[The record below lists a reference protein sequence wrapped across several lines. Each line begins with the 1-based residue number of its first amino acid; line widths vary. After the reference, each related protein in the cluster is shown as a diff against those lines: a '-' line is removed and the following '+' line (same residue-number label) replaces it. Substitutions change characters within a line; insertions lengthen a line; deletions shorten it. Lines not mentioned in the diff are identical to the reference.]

1 MHGILQIGII
11 TFFCHSLYVVFLRH
25 SSMKAR
31 KSMKKRFVSLLV
43 ALSITLT
50 FLPIG
55 AVAAPTN
62 EIIQGNLKYTVNN
75 YTVND
80 GGESVTVSGISE
92 STSEKPTHLTIES
105 SISSN
110 GKNYTVTEIGN
121 WAFEEWN
128 TLTEVTLPHTVEI
141 IGFQAFFNCSNLT
154 NVTIPE
160 GVRKIGQI
168 AFNGCSQLTSI
179 TIPGTIEVMTMAFSG
194 NTALSHVT
202 LTNGISEISSSAFE
216 GCTGLTEVEI
226 PASVNEIRQ
235 DAFNGCTNLSDV
247 KYNGHKTDWDKV
259 TVKTGNDT
267 LTSKVQYLCDINFDL
282 DGGTVNGS
290 DTMATQTVYSNEK
303 LGTAK
308 CYQNDQTF
316 KIPIAP
322 QKEGYTFLGWYQQ
335 DATAPTDP
343 AEYVASDNVTF
354 TAKWSQIYDVAFDA
368 NANGD
373 TVTRMPSTQKVPE
386 TTTASL
392 PTITPQ
398 RTGYDFDGWYTQAEG
413 GTKYT
418 FTEAVSSNITLYA
431 HWNAHSHTVTLENDE
446 NKETNS
452 YDYGSSVSVP
462 TPTKKTGYNFNHWEV
477 TVPDGETAPSLNGPD
492 ENGNYS
498 FSMPDYDIILTA
510 KWTQKDVI
518 DPDVD
523 LKFDAATGEVTSNN
537 PQVNADDIIN
547 RKFYD
552 DKGNEVP
559 GEKLNDRGLPMEP
572 GDYIVKVDVK
582 ETEKTAPANQ
592 ITGNQIKWSYNVPQE
607 EEKVTYTLSLLGG
620 IAKVNGKDT
629 TINDN
634 GDITIEKGAT
644 VEVTFDKS
652 ILSDAQ
658 TFDQWTIKPA
668 SVLNA
673 VDPKAETI
681 TFTMPGENVIIEAM
695 TKDASIEEEPN
706 ILGTTLIIGTAA
718 AGTAVL
724 AYQTYQLGT
733 EFYLICT
740 LPTGTAIPTNRGEL
754 AELVWNNAGKPE
766 PAAVLNANATETD
779 KAITWAVENDLLKAA
794 KNNGETYEATDPV
807 SRTEVI
813 KAWNQVQ
820 AFKK

>member
-25 SSMKAR
+25 QSMKAG

-55 AVAAPTN
+55 AVAATP
-62 EIIQGNLKYTVNN
+62 IRIGNLKYTVNA
-75 YTVND
+75 D
-80 GGESVTVSGISE
+80 GESVTVSG
-92 STSEKPTHLTIES
+92 TSGNPTQLNIES

-110 GKNYTVTEIGN
+110 GRNYTVTEIAT
-121 WAFEEWN
+121 WAFNKCN
-128 TLTEVTLPHTVEI
+128 TLTEVTLPNTVDEI
-141 IGFQAFFNCSNLT
+141 GYQAFFNCSNLT

-160 GVRKIGQI
+160 GVTKIGQA
-168 AFNGCSQLTSI
+168 AFYGCSQLTSI
-179 TIPGTIEVMTMAFSG
+179 TIPSTITDMDTAFSG
-194 NTALSHVT
+194 NTALSQVT
-202 LTNGISEISSSAFE
+202 LTNGIPKISSHAFE
-216 GCTGLTEVEI
+216 RCTELREIKVPISVDEICPFAFNGCTGLT
-226 PASVNEIRQ
+226 SVTLEKGINIINSN
-235 DAFNGCTNLSDV
+235 AFKDCTELNDV
-247 KYNGHKTDWDKV
+247 KYNGYKTDWEKV
-259 TVKTGNDT
+259 RVNNAGNDT

-282 DGGTVNGS
+282 DGGTINGS

-308 CYQNDQTF
+308 CYPNDQPFVVPTD
-316 KIPIAP
+316 PVR
-322 QKEGYTFLGWYQQ
+322 EGYTFLGWY
-335 DATAPTDP
+335 
-343 AEYVASDNVTF
+343 
-354 TAKWSQIYDVAFDA
+354 
-368 NANGD
+368 
-373 TVTRMPSTQKVPE
+373 
-386 TTTASL
+386 
-392 PTITPQ
+392 
-398 RTGYDFDGWYTQAEG
+398 TQAEG
-413 GTKYT
+413 GIKYT

-523 LKFDAATGEVTSNN
+523 LKFDAVTGEVTSNN
-537 PQVNADDIIN
+537 AKVNADDIIN
-547 RKFYD
+547 KKFYD

-559 GEKLNDRGLPMEP
+559 GEKLNDRGLPTEP

-582 ETEKTAPANQ
+582 ETENTAPANQ
-592 ITGNQIKWSYNVPQE
+592 VTGNQIKWSYSVPQK

-733 EFYLICT
+733 EFYLICA

-779 KAITWAVENDLLKAA
+779 KAIAWAVENDLLKAA

>member
-1 MHGILQIGII
+1 
-11 TFFCHSLYVVFLRH
+11 
-25 SSMKAR
+25 
-31 KSMKKRFVSLLV
+31 MKKRFVSLLV

-55 AVAAPTN
+55 AVAAAPIKFTN
-62 EIIQGNLKYTVNN
+62 GNLKYTVNA
-75 YTVND
+75 D
-80 GGESVTVSGISE
+80 GESVTVSG
-92 STSEKPTHLTIES
+92 TLRNPTQLNIES
-105 SISSN
+105 SILYN
-110 GKNYTVTEIGN
+110 GTNYTVTKIAT
-121 WAFEEWN
+121 WAFYDARN
-128 TLTEVTLPHTVEI
+128 TLTEVTLPNTVDEI
-141 IGFQAFFNCSNLT
+141 EYQAFFNCSNLT
-154 NVTIPE
+154 KVIIPE
-160 GVRKIGQI
+160 GVRKIGQA
-168 AFNGCSQLTSI
+168 AFYGCSQLTSI
-179 TIPGTIEVMTMAFSG
+179 TIPSTITNMDTAFSG

-202 LTNGISEISSSAFE
+202 LTNGISKISSNAFE
-216 GCTGLTEVEI
+216 RCTGLTEVEI
-226 PASVNEIRQ
+226 PASVDQICPF
-235 DAFNGCTNLSDV
+235 AFNGCTNLKRVLLEKNIKTINVNAFKDCTNLSDV
-247 KYNGHKTDWDKV
+247 KYNGYKTDWDKV
-259 TVKTGNDT
+259 TVNTTGNDT

-282 DGGTVNGS
+282 NGGTINGS
-290 DTMATQTVYSNEK
+290 GTMDKQTVYSNEK
-303 LGTAK
+303 LGTA
-308 CYQNDQTF
+308 NV
-316 KIPIAP
+316 
-322 QKEGYTFLGWYQQ
+322 
-335 DATAPTDP
+335 PTTP
-343 AEYVASDNVTF
+343 
-354 TAKWSQIYDVAFDA
+354 
-368 NANGD
+368 
-373 TVTRMPSTQKVPE
+373 
-386 TTTASL
+386 
-392 PTITPQ
+392 PQ

-418 FTEAVSSNITLYA
+418 FTEAVSSNIILYA
-431 HWNAHSHTVTLENDE
+431 HWNAHSHTVTLKNDE

-498 FSMPDYDIILTA
+498 FSMPDYDITLTA

-537 PQVNADDIIN
+537 AKVNADDIIN

-559 GEKLNDRGLPMEP
+559 GEKLNDRGLPTEP

-582 ETEKTAPANQ
+582 ETENTAPANQ
-592 ITGNQIKWSYNVPQE
+592 VTGNQIKWSYNVPQE

-724 AYQTYQLGT
+724 AYQTYQLST
-733 EFYLICT
+733 EFYLICA

-779 KAITWAVENDLLKAA
+779 KAIAWAVENDLLKAA

>member
-1 MHGILQIGII
+1 
-11 TFFCHSLYVVFLRH
+11 
-25 SSMKAR
+25 
-31 KSMKKRFVSLLV
+31 MKKRFVSLLV

-55 AVAAPTN
+55 AVAATK
-62 EIIQGNLKYTVNN
+62 ITKGNLKYTVNA
-75 YTVND
+75 D
-80 GGESVTVSGISE
+80 GESVTVSG
-92 STSEKPTHLTIES
+92 TSGKPKQLTIES
-105 SISSN
+105 SISDGN
-110 GKNYTVTEIGN
+110 GKSYTVTKIGMG
-121 WAFEEWN
+121 AFN
-128 TLTEVTLPHTVEI
+128 STLEEVTLPPTLDEI
-141 IGFQAFFNCSNLT
+141 EDSAFFKCSSLT
-154 NVTIPE
+154 EITIPE
-160 GVRKIGQI
+160 GVTKIGTN
-168 AFNGCSQLTSI
+168 AFYGCSQLTSI
-179 TIPGTIEVMTMAFSG
+179 TIPSTIKNMDTAFPS
-194 NTALSHVT
+194 NPKLSQVT
-202 LTNGISEISSSAFE
+202 LTNGIYRISSSAFKD
-216 GCTGLTEVEI
+216 CTGLTEIKIPTSVYEI
-226 PASVNEIRQ
+226 CS
-235 DAFNGCTNLSDV
+235 DAFNGCTGLTSVTLEKGINIINRNAFKDCTNLNDV
-247 KYNGHKTDWDKV
+247 KYNGHKTDWENV
-259 TVKTGNDT
+259 RVNIAGNDT

-282 DGGTVNGS
+282 NGGTINGS
-290 DTMATQTVYSNEK
+290 NTVNKQTVYSNEK

-308 CYQNDQTF
+308 CYPNGQPFVVPSD
-316 KIPIAP
+316 PVR
-322 QKEGYTFLGWYQQ
+322 EGYTFL
-335 DATAPTDP
+335 
-343 AEYVASDNVTF
+343 
-354 TAKWSQIYDVAFDA
+354 
-368 NANGD
+368 
-373 TVTRMPSTQKVPE
+373 
-386 TTTASL
+386 
-392 PTITPQ
+392 
-398 RTGYDFDGWYTQAEG
+398 GWYTQAEG

-418 FTEAVSSNITLYA
+418 FTEAVSNNIILYA

-498 FSMPDYDIILTA
+498 FSMPDYDITLTA

-523 LKFDAATGEVTSNN
+523 LKFDEVTGEVTSNN
-537 PQVNADDIIN
+537 TQVNADDIIN
-547 RKFYD
+547 KKFYD
-552 DKGNEVP
+552 EKGNEVP
-559 GEKLNDRGLPMEP
+559 SEKLNDRGLPTEP

-582 ETEKTAPANQ
+582 ETENTAPANQ
-592 ITGNQIKWSYNVPQE
+592 VTGHQIKWSYNVPQK

-681 TFTMPGENVIIEAM
+681 TFTMPDENVIIEAM

-733 EFYLICT
+733 EFYLICA

-779 KAITWAVENDLLKAA
+779 KAIAWAVENDLLKAA

>member
-1 MHGILQIGII
+1 MD
-11 TFFCHSLYVVFLRH
+11 T
-25 SSMKAR
+25 
-31 KSMKKRFVSLLV
+31 
-43 ALSITLT
+43 
-50 FLPIG
+50 
-55 AVAAPTN
+55 
-62 EIIQGNLKYTVNN
+62 
-75 YTVND
+75 
-80 GGESVTVSGISE
+80 
-92 STSEKPTHLTIES
+92 
-105 SISSN
+105 
-110 GKNYTVTEIGN
+110 
-121 WAFEEWN
+121 
-128 TLTEVTLPHTVEI
+128 
-141 IGFQAFFNCSNLT
+141 
-154 NVTIPE
+154 
-160 GVRKIGQI
+160 
-168 AFNGCSQLTSI
+168 
-179 TIPGTIEVMTMAFSG
+179 AFSG
-194 NTALSHVT
+194 NTALSQVT
-202 LTNGISEISSSAFE
+202 LTNGIPKISSHAFE
-216 GCTGLTEVEI
+216 RCTELREIKVPISVDEICPFAFNGCTGLT
-226 PASVNEIRQ
+226 SVTLEKGINIINSN
-235 DAFNGCTNLSDV
+235 AFKDCTELNDV
-247 KYNGHKTDWDKV
+247 KYNGYKTDWEKV
-259 TVKTGNDT
+259 RVNNAGNDT

-282 DGGTVNGS
+282 DGGTINGS

-308 CYQNDQTF
+308 CYPNDQPFVVPTD
-316 KIPIAP
+316 PVR
-322 QKEGYTFLGWYQQ
+322 EGYTFLGWY
-335 DATAPTDP
+335 
-343 AEYVASDNVTF
+343 
-354 TAKWSQIYDVAFDA
+354 
-368 NANGD
+368 
-373 TVTRMPSTQKVPE
+373 
-386 TTTASL
+386 
-392 PTITPQ
+392 
-398 RTGYDFDGWYTQAEG
+398 TQAEG
-413 GTKYT
+413 GIKYT

-523 LKFDAATGEVTSNN
+523 LKFDAVTGEVTSNN
-537 PQVNADDIIN
+537 AKVNADDIIN
-547 RKFYD
+547 KKFYD

-559 GEKLNDRGLPMEP
+559 GEKLNDRGLPTEP

-582 ETEKTAPANQ
+582 ETENTAPANQ
-592 ITGNQIKWSYNVPQE
+592 VTGNQIKWSYNVPQK

-733 EFYLICT
+733 EFYLICA

-779 KAITWAVENDLLKAA
+779 KAIAWAVENDLLKAA

>member
-25 SSMKAR
+25 SSMKAG

-55 AVAAPTN
+55 AVAATK
-62 EIIQGNLKYTVNN
+62 ITKGNLKYTVNA
-75 YTVND
+75 D
-80 GGESVTVSGISE
+80 GESVTVSG
-92 STSEKPTHLTIES
+92 TSGKPKQLTIES
-105 SISSN
+105 SISDGN
-110 GKNYTVTEIGN
+110 GKSYTVTKIGMG
-121 WAFEEWN
+121 AFN
-128 TLTEVTLPHTVEI
+128 STLEEVTLPPTLDEI
-141 IGFQAFFNCSNLT
+141 EDSAFFKCSSLT
-154 NVTIPE
+154 EITIPE
-160 GVRKIGQI
+160 GVTKIGTN
-168 AFNGCSQLTSI
+168 AFYGCSQLTSI
-179 TIPGTIEVMTMAFSG
+179 TIPSTIKNMDTAFPS
-194 NTALSHVT
+194 NPKLSQVT
-202 LTNGISEISSSAFE
+202 LTNGIYRISSSAFKD
-216 GCTGLTEVEI
+216 CTGLTEIKI
-226 PASVNEIRQ
+226 PTSVNKICS
-235 DAFNGCTNLSDV
+235 DAFNGCTGLTSVTLEKGINIINRNAFKDCTKLNDV
-247 KYNGHKTDWDKV
+247 KYNGHKTDWENV
-259 TVKTGNDT
+259 RVNIAGNDT
-267 LTSKVQYLCDINFDL
+267 LTSRVQYLCDINFDL
-282 DGGTVNGS
+282 NGGTINGS
-290 DTMATQTVYSNEK
+290 STMATQTVYSNEK

-308 CYQNDQTF
+308 CYPNDQPF
-316 KIPIAP
+316 VVPSDP
-322 QKEGYTFLGWYQQ
+322 VREGYTFL
-335 DATAPTDP
+335 
-343 AEYVASDNVTF
+343 
-354 TAKWSQIYDVAFDA
+354 
-368 NANGD
+368 
-373 TVTRMPSTQKVPE
+373 
-386 TTTASL
+386 
-392 PTITPQ
+392 
-398 RTGYDFDGWYTQAEG
+398 GWYTQAEG

-418 FTEAVSSNITLYA
+418 FTEAVSSNIILYA

-446 NKETNS
+446 NKKTNS

-498 FSMPDYDIILTA
+498 FSMPDYDITLTA

-523 LKFDAATGEVTSNN
+523 LKFDAVTGEVTSNN
-537 PQVNADDIIN
+537 TQVNADDIIN

-559 GEKLNDRGLPMEP
+559 GEKLNDRGLPTEP

-582 ETEKTAPANQ
+582 ETENTAPANQ
-592 ITGNQIKWSYNVPQE
+592 ITGNQIKWSYNVPQK

-620 IAKVNGKDT
+620 IAKVNGKDA

-673 VDPKAETI
+673 VEPKAETI

-733 EFYLICT
+733 EFYLICA

-754 AELVWNNAGKPE
+754 AALVWNNAGKPE

-779 KAITWAVENDLLKAA
+779 KAIAWAVENDLLKAA
-794 KNNGETYEATDPV
+794 KSNGETYEATDPV

>member
-1 MHGILQIGII
+1 
-11 TFFCHSLYVVFLRH
+11 
-25 SSMKAR
+25 
-31 KSMKKRFVSLLV
+31 MKKRFVSLLV

-50 FLPIG
+50 FLPMG
-55 AVAAPTN
+55 AVAAAPIKFTD
-62 EIIQGNLKYTVNN
+62 GNLRYTVNA
-75 YTVND
+75 D
-80 GGESVTVSGISE
+80 GKSVTVSG
-92 STSEKPTHLTIES
+92 TSGSPTQLTIES
-105 SISSN
+105 SISYKD
-110 GKNYTVTEIGN
+110 KNYTVTKIAM
-121 WAFEEWN
+121 WAFN
-128 TLTEVTLPHTVEI
+128 KCNSLTEVTIPNTVIEI
-141 IGFQAFFNCSNLT
+141 DYQAFYYCPNLKK
-154 NVTIPE
+154 VTIHE
-160 GVRKIGQI
+160 GVKTIGQT
-168 AFNGCSQLTSI
+168 AFIGCTQLTSI
-179 TIPGTIEVMTMAFSG
+179 TIPSTITDMDQAFSG

-202 LTNGISEISSSAFE
+202 LTNGISNISNMAFK
-216 GCTGLTEVEI
+216 GCTGLTEIKVPISVEQI
-226 PASVNEIRQ
+226 CPG
-235 DAFNGCTNLSDV
+235 AFNGCTSLKSVLLEKNIKTININAFNDCTNLSDV
-247 KYNGHKTDWDKV
+247 KYNGYKTDWDKV
-259 TVKTGNDT
+259 TVNTTGNDT
-267 LTSKVQYLCDINFDL
+267 LTNKVQYLCDITFDL
-282 DGGTVNGS
+282 NGGTINGS

-303 LGTAK
+303 LGTAS
-308 CYQNDQTF
+308 
-316 KIPIAP
+316 
-322 QKEGYTFLGWYQQ
+322 
-335 DATAPTDP
+335 
-343 AEYVASDNVTF
+343 V
-354 TAKWSQIYDVAFDA
+354 
-368 NANGD
+368 
-373 TVTRMPSTQKVPE
+373 
-386 TTTASL
+386 

-418 FTEAVSSNITLYA
+418 FTEAVSSNIILYA
-431 HWNAHSHTVTLENDE
+431 HWNAHSHTVTLKNDE

-477 TVPDGETAPSLNGPD
+477 TVPDGEIAPSLNGPD

-498 FSMPDYDIILTA
+498 FSMPDYDITLTA

-523 LKFDAATGEVTSNN
+523 LKFDAVTGEVTSNN
-537 PQVNADDIIN
+537 TQVNADDIIN

-559 GEKLNDRGLPMEP
+559 GEKLNNRGLPTEP

-582 ETEKTAPANQ
+582 ETENTAPANQ
-592 ITGNQIKWSYNVPQE
+592 VTGNQIKWSYNVPQK

-620 IAKVNGKDT
+620 IAKVNGKDA

-673 VDPKAETI
+673 VEPKAETI

-733 EFYLICT
+733 EFYLICA
-740 LPTGTAIPTNRGEL
+740 LPTGTAIPTTRGEL

-779 KAITWAVENDLLKAA
+779 KAIAWAVENDLLKAA

>member
-1 MHGILQIGII
+1 
-11 TFFCHSLYVVFLRH
+11 
-25 SSMKAR
+25 
-31 KSMKKRFVSLLV
+31 MKKRFVSLLV

-55 AVAAPTN
+55 AVAATK
-62 EIIQGNLKYTVNN
+62 ITKGNLKYTVNA
-75 YTVND
+75 D
-80 GGESVTVSGISE
+80 GESVTVSG
-92 STSEKPTHLTIES
+92 TSGKPKQLTIES
-105 SISSN
+105 SISDGN
-110 GKNYTVTEIGN
+110 GKSYTVTKIGMG
-121 WAFEEWN
+121 AFN
-128 TLTEVTLPHTVEI
+128 STLEEVTLPPTLDEI
-141 IGFQAFFNCSNLT
+141 EDSAFFKCSSLT
-154 NVTIPE
+154 EITIPE
-160 GVRKIGQI
+160 GVTKIGTN
-168 AFNGCSQLTSI
+168 AFYGCSQLTSI
-179 TIPGTIEVMTMAFSG
+179 TIPSTIKNMDTAFPS
-194 NTALSHVT
+194 NPKLSQVT
-202 LTNGISEISSSAFE
+202 LTNGIYRISSSAFKD
-216 GCTGLTEVEI
+216 CTGLTEIKIPTSVYEI
-226 PASVNEIRQ
+226 CS
-235 DAFNGCTNLSDV
+235 DAFNGCTGLTSVTLEKGINIINRNAFKDCTNLNDV
-247 KYNGHKTDWDKV
+247 KYNGHKTDWENV
-259 TVKTGNDT
+259 RVNIAGNDT

-282 DGGTVNGS
+282 NGGTINGS
-290 DTMATQTVYSNEK
+290 NTVNKQTVYSNEK

-308 CYQNDQTF
+308 CYPNGQPFVVPSD
-316 KIPIAP
+316 PVR
-322 QKEGYTFLGWYQQ
+322 EGYTFL
-335 DATAPTDP
+335 
-343 AEYVASDNVTF
+343 
-354 TAKWSQIYDVAFDA
+354 
-368 NANGD
+368 
-373 TVTRMPSTQKVPE
+373 
-386 TTTASL
+386 
-392 PTITPQ
+392 
-398 RTGYDFDGWYTQAEG
+398 GWYTQAEG

-418 FTEAVSSNITLYA
+418 FTEAVSSNIILYA

-498 FSMPDYDIILTA
+498 FSMPDYDITLTA

-537 PQVNADDIIN
+537 AKVNADDIIN

-559 GEKLNDRGLPMEP
+559 GEKLNDRGLPTEP

-582 ETEKTAPANQ
+582 ETENTAPANQ
-592 ITGNQIKWSYNVPQE
+592 VTGNQIKWSYNVPQK

-658 TFDQWTIKPA
+658 TFDQWTIKPV

-733 EFYLICT
+733 EFYLICA

-779 KAITWAVENDLLKAA
+779 KAIAWAVENDLLKAA

-807 SRTEVI
+807 NRTEVI

>member
-25 SSMKAR
+25 QSMKAG

-55 AVAAPTN
+55 AVAAAP
-62 EIIQGNLKYTVNN
+62 IKIGNLKYTVNA
-75 YTVND
+75 D
-80 GGESVTVSGISE
+80 GKSVTVSG
-92 STSEKPTHLTIES
+92 TSGKPKQLTIES
-105 SISSN
+105 SISDGN
-110 GKNYTVTEIGN
+110 GKSYTVTKIAM
-121 WAFEEWN
+121 WAFYGCK
-128 TLTEVTLPHTVEI
+128 TLTEVALPNTVDEI
-141 IGFQAFFNCSNLT
+141 GYQAFCNCSKLT

-160 GVRKIGQI
+160 GVKKIGQG
-168 AFNGCSQLTSI
+168 AFYGCSQLTSI
-179 TIPGTIEVMTMAFSG
+179 TIPSTITDMDQAFSG

-202 LTNGISEISSSAFE
+202 LTNGISNISNMAFK
-216 GCTGLTEVEI
+216 GCTGLTEINVPI
-226 PASVNEIRQ
+226 SVDQICPG
-235 DAFNGCTNLSDV
+235 AFNGCTGLTSVTLEKGINIINSNAFKDCPNLSDV

-259 TVKTGNDT
+259 TVDTTGNDT

-282 DGGTVNGS
+282 DGGTINGS

-308 CYQNDQTF
+308 CYPNDQPFVVPTD
-316 KIPIAP
+316 PVR
-322 QKEGYTFLGWYQQ
+322 EGYTFLGWY
-335 DATAPTDP
+335 
-343 AEYVASDNVTF
+343 
-354 TAKWSQIYDVAFDA
+354 
-368 NANGD
+368 
-373 TVTRMPSTQKVPE
+373 
-386 TTTASL
+386 
-392 PTITPQ
+392 
-398 RTGYDFDGWYTQAEG
+398 TQAEG
-413 GTKYT
+413 GIKYT

-498 FSMPDYDIILTA
+498 FSMPDYDITLTA

-537 PQVNADDIIN
+537 TQVNADDIIN

-559 GEKLNDRGLPMEP
+559 GEKLNDRGLPTEP

-582 ETEKTAPANQ
+582 ETENTAPANQ
-592 ITGNQIKWSYNVPQE
+592 VTGNQIKWSYNVPQK
-607 EEKVTYTLSLLGG
+607 EEKFTYTLSLLGG

-733 EFYLICT
+733 EFYLICA

-779 KAITWAVENDLLKAA
+779 KAIAWAVENDLLKAA

>member
-1 MHGILQIGII
+1 
-11 TFFCHSLYVVFLRH
+11 
-25 SSMKAR
+25 
-31 KSMKKRFVSLLV
+31 MKKRFVSLLV

-50 FLPIG
+50 FLPMG
-55 AVAAPTN
+55 AVAAAPIKFTD
-62 EIIQGNLKYTVNN
+62 GNLKYAVNA
-75 YTVND
+75 D
-80 GGESVTVSGISE
+80 GESVTVSG
-92 STSEKPTHLTIES
+92 TSGSPTQLTIES
-105 SISSN
+105 SISDGN
-110 GKNYTVTEIGN
+110 GKSYTVTKIGMG
-121 WAFEEWN
+121 AFNNVRN
-128 TLTEVTLPHTVEI
+128 TLTEVTLPPTLDEI
-141 IGFQAFFNCSNLT
+141 EDSAFFKCSSLT
-154 NVTIPE
+154 EITIPE
-160 GVRKIGQI
+160 GVTKIGTN
-168 AFNGCSQLTSI
+168 AFYGCSQLTSI
-179 TIPGTIEVMTMAFSG
+179 TIPSTIKNMDAAFPS
-194 NTALSHVT
+194 NPKLSQVT
-202 LTNGISEISSSAFE
+202 LTNGIYRISSSAFKD
-216 GCTGLTEVEI
+216 CTGLTEIKVPTSVYEI
-226 PASVNEIRQ
+226 CS
-235 DAFNGCTNLSDV
+235 DAFNGCTGLTSVTLEKGINIINRNAFKDCTELNDV
-247 KYNGHKTDWDKV
+247 KYNGYKTDWEKV
-259 TVKTGNDT
+259 RVNNAGNDT
-267 LTSKVQYLCDINFDL
+267 LTSKVRYLCDINFDL
-282 DGGTVNGS
+282 NGGTINGS
-290 DTMATQTVYSNEK
+290 GTIDKQTVYSNEK
-303 LGTAK
+303 LGTAS
-308 CYQNDQTF
+308 
-316 KIPIAP
+316 
-322 QKEGYTFLGWYQQ
+322 
-335 DATAPTDP
+335 
-343 AEYVASDNVTF
+343 V
-354 TAKWSQIYDVAFDA
+354 
-368 NANGD
+368 
-373 TVTRMPSTQKVPE
+373 
-386 TTTASL
+386 

-498 FSMPDYDIILTA
+498 FSMPDYDITLTA

-523 LKFDAATGEVTSNN
+523 LKFDAVTGEVTSNN
-537 PQVNADDIIN
+537 TQVNADDIIN

-559 GEKLNDRGLPMEP
+559 GEKLNDRGLPTEP

-582 ETEKTAPANQ
+582 ETENTAPANQ
-592 ITGNQIKWSYNVPQE
+592 VTGNQIKWSYNVPQK

-620 IAKVNGKDT
+620 IAKVNGKDA

-652 ILSDAQ
+652 ILSDVQ

-673 VDPKAETI
+673 VEPKAETI

-733 EFYLICT
+733 EFYLICA
-740 LPTGTAIPTNRGEL
+740 LPTGTAIPTTRGEL

-779 KAITWAVENDLLKAA
+779 KAIAWAVENDLLKAA

>member
-25 SSMKAR
+25 QSMKAG

-55 AVAAPTN
+55 AVAAAP
-62 EIIQGNLKYTVNN
+62 IKIGNLKYTVNA
-75 YTVND
+75 D
-80 GGESVTVSGISE
+80 GKSVTVSG
-92 STSEKPTHLTIES
+92 TSRNPKQLTIES
-105 SISSN
+105 SISDGN
-110 GKNYTVTEIGN
+110 GNSYTVTKIGMG
-121 WAFEEWN
+121 AFN
-128 TLTEVTLPHTVEI
+128 STLEEVTLPPTLDEI
-141 IGFQAFFNCSNLT
+141 EDSAFFKCSSLT
-154 NVTIPE
+154 EITIPE
-160 GVRKIGQI
+160 GVTKIGTN
-168 AFNGCSQLTSI
+168 AFYGCSQLTSI
-179 TIPGTIEVMTMAFSG
+179 TIPSTIKNMDTAFPS
-194 NTALSHVT
+194 NPKLSQVT
-202 LTNGISEISSSAFE
+202 LTNGIYRISSSAFKD
-216 GCTGLTEVEI
+216 CTGLTEIKIPTSVYEI
-226 PASVNEIRQ
+226 CS
-235 DAFNGCTNLSDV
+235 DAFNGCTGLTSVTLEKGINIINRNAFKDCTELNDV
-247 KYNGHKTDWDKV
+247 KYNGYKTDWEKIRV
-259 TVKTGNDT
+259 NNAGNDT
-267 LTSKVQYLCDINFDL
+267 LTSRVQYLCDINFDL
-282 DGGTVNGS
+282 NGGTINGS
-290 DTMATQTVYSNEK
+290 STMATQTVYSNEK

-308 CYQNDQTF
+308 CYPNDQPFVVPTD
-316 KIPIAP
+316 PVR
-322 QKEGYTFLGWYQQ
+322 EGYTFL
-335 DATAPTDP
+335 
-343 AEYVASDNVTF
+343 
-354 TAKWSQIYDVAFDA
+354 
-368 NANGD
+368 
-373 TVTRMPSTQKVPE
+373 
-386 TTTASL
+386 
-392 PTITPQ
+392 
-398 RTGYDFDGWYTQAEG
+398 GWYTQAEG

-446 NKETNS
+446 NKEMNS

-498 FSMPDYDIILTA
+498 FSMPDYDITLTA

-537 PQVNADDIIN
+537 TQVNADDIIN

-559 GEKLNDRGLPMEP
+559 GEKLNDRGLPTEP

-592 ITGNQIKWSYNVPQE
+592 VTGNQIKWSYNVPQK

-733 EFYLICT
+733 EFYLICA

-779 KAITWAVENDLLKAA
+779 KAIAWAVENDLLKAA

>member
-1 MHGILQIGII
+1 
-11 TFFCHSLYVVFLRH
+11 
-25 SSMKAR
+25 
-31 KSMKKRFVSLLV
+31 MKKRFVSLLV

-50 FLPIG
+50 FLPMG
-55 AVAAPTN
+55 AVAATK
-62 EIIQGNLKYTVNN
+62 ITKGNLKYIVNA
-75 YTVND
+75 D
-80 GGESVTVSGISE
+80 GKSVTVSG
-92 STSEKPTHLTIES
+92 TSGKPTQLTIES
-105 SISSN
+105 SISDN
-110 GKNYTVTEIGN
+110 GTNYTVTKIAT
-121 WAFEEWN
+121 WAFNACN
-128 TLTEVTLPHTVEI
+128 TLTEVTLPNTVDEI
-141 IGFQAFFNCSNLT
+141 GYQAFFKCSNLT
-154 NVTIPE
+154 KVIIPE
-160 GVRKIGQI
+160 GVTKIGQA
-168 AFNGCSQLTSI
+168 AFYGCSQLTSI
-179 TIPGTIEVMTMAFSG
+179 TIPSTITNMDTAFSG

-202 LTNGISEISSSAFE
+202 LTNGISKISSNAFE
-216 GCTGLTEVEI
+216 RCTGLTEVEI
-226 PASVNEIRQ
+226 PASVDQICPF
-235 DAFNGCTNLSDV
+235 AFNGCTNLKRVLLEKNIKTINVNAFKDCTNLSDV
-247 KYNGHKTDWDKV
+247 KYNGYKTDWDKV
-259 TVKTGNDT
+259 TVNTTGNDT
-267 LTSKVQYLCDINFDL
+267 LISKVQYLCDINFDL
-282 DGGTVNGS
+282 NGGTINGS
-290 DTMATQTVYSNEK
+290 GTMDKQTVYSNEK
-303 LGTAK
+303 LGTA
-308 CYQNDQTF
+308 NV
-316 KIPIAP
+316 
-322 QKEGYTFLGWYQQ
+322 
-335 DATAPTDP
+335 PTTP
-343 AEYVASDNVTF
+343 
-354 TAKWSQIYDVAFDA
+354 
-368 NANGD
+368 
-373 TVTRMPSTQKVPE
+373 
-386 TTTASL
+386 
-392 PTITPQ
+392 PQ

-446 NKETNS
+446 NKKTNS

-477 TVPDGETAPSLNGPD
+477 TVPNGETAPSLNGPD

-498 FSMPDYDIILTA
+498 FSMPDYDITLTA

-523 LKFDAATGEVTSNN
+523 LKFDAVTGEVTSNN
-537 PQVNADDIIN
+537 TQVNAEDIIN

-559 GEKLNDRGLPMEP
+559 GEKLNDRGLPTKP

-582 ETEKTAPANQ
+582 ETENTAPANQ
-592 ITGNQIKWSYNVPQE
+592 ITGNQIKWSYNVPQK

-620 IAKVNGKDT
+620 IAKVNGKDA

-673 VDPKAETI
+673 VEPKAETI

-733 EFYLICT
+733 EFYLICA

-779 KAITWAVENDLLKAA
+779 KAIAWAVENDLLKAA
-794 KNNGETYEATDPV
+794 KSNGETYEATDPV

-820 AFKK
+820 AFKKVIRTVTRRTNNTANPIL

>member
-25 SSMKAR
+25 QSMKAG

-55 AVAAPTN
+55 AVAAAPIKFTDR
-62 EIIQGNLKYTVNN
+62 NLKYTVNA
-75 YTVND
+75 D
-80 GGESVTVSGISE
+80 EKSVTVSG
-92 STSEKPTHLTIES
+92 TSGNPTRLNIES
-105 SISSN
+105 SISDGN
-110 GKNYTVTEIGN
+110 GKSYTVTKIAM
-121 WAFEEWN
+121 WAFYGCK
-128 TLTEVTLPHTVEI
+128 TLTEVALPNTVDEI
-141 IGFQAFFNCSNLT
+141 GYQAFCNCSKLT

-160 GVRKIGQI
+160 GVKKIGQG
-168 AFNGCSQLTSI
+168 AFYGCSQLTSI
-179 TIPGTIEVMTMAFSG
+179 TIPSTITDMDQAFSG

-202 LTNGISEISSSAFE
+202 LTNGISNISNMAFK
-216 GCTGLTEVEI
+216 GCTGLTEINVPI
-226 PASVNEIRQ
+226 SVDQICPG
-235 DAFNGCTNLSDV
+235 AFNGCTGLTSVTLEKGINIINSNAFKDCPNLSDV

-259 TVKTGNDT
+259 TVDTTGNDT

-282 DGGTVNGS
+282 DGGTINGS

-308 CYQNDQTF
+308 CYPNDQPFVVPTD
-316 KIPIAP
+316 PVR
-322 QKEGYTFLGWYQQ
+322 EGYTFLGWY
-335 DATAPTDP
+335 
-343 AEYVASDNVTF
+343 
-354 TAKWSQIYDVAFDA
+354 
-368 NANGD
+368 
-373 TVTRMPSTQKVPE
+373 
-386 TTTASL
+386 
-392 PTITPQ
+392 
-398 RTGYDFDGWYTQAEG
+398 TQAEVG
-413 GTKYT
+413 IKYT

-498 FSMPDYDIILTA
+498 FSMPDYDITLTA

-518 DPDVD
+518 APDVD

-537 PQVNADDIIN
+537 TQVNADDIIN

-559 GEKLNDRGLPMEP
+559 GEKLNDRGLPTEP

-582 ETEKTAPANQ
+582 ETENTAPANQ
-592 ITGNQIKWSYNVPQE
+592 VTGNQIKWSYNVPQK
-607 EEKVTYTLSLLGG
+607 EEKFTYTLSLLGG

-733 EFYLICT
+733 EFYLICA

-779 KAITWAVENDLLKAA
+779 KAIAWAVENDLLKAA

>member
-25 SSMKAR
+25 QSMKAG

-55 AVAAPTN
+55 AVAAAP
-62 EIIQGNLKYTVNN
+62 IKIGNLKYTVNA
-75 YTVND
+75 D
-80 GGESVTVSGISE
+80 RESVTVSG
-92 STSEKPTHLTIES
+92 TSGNPRHLTIES
-105 SISSN
+105 SISDN
-110 GKNYTVTEIGN
+110 GTNYTVTKIGMG
-121 WAFEEWN
+121 AFN
-128 TLTEVTLPHTVEI
+128 STLEEVTLPPTLDEI
-141 IGFQAFFNCSNLT
+141 EDSAFFKCSSLT
-154 NVTIPE
+154 EITIPE
-160 GVRKIGQI
+160 GVTKIGTN
-168 AFNGCSQLTSI
+168 AFYGCSQLTSI
-179 TIPGTIEVMTMAFSG
+179 TIPSTIKNMDTAFPS
-194 NTALSHVT
+194 NPKLSQVT
-202 LTNGISEISSSAFE
+202 LTNGIYRISSSAFKD
-216 GCTGLTEVEI
+216 CTGLTEIKIPTSVYEI
-226 PASVNEIRQ
+226 CS
-235 DAFNGCTNLSDV
+235 DAFNGCTGLTSVTLEKGINIINRNAFKDCTNLNDV
-247 KYNGHKTDWDKV
+247 KYNGHKTDWENV
-259 TVKTGNDT
+259 RVNIAGNDT

-282 DGGTVNGS
+282 NGGTVNGS
-290 DTMATQTVYSNEK
+290 NTVNKQTVYSNEE

-308 CYQNDQTF
+308 CYPNDQPFVVPTD
-316 KIPIAP
+316 PVR
-322 QKEGYTFLGWYQQ
+322 EGYTFLGWY
-335 DATAPTDP
+335 
-343 AEYVASDNVTF
+343 
-354 TAKWSQIYDVAFDA
+354 
-368 NANGD
+368 
-373 TVTRMPSTQKVPE
+373 
-386 TTTASL
+386 
-392 PTITPQ
+392 
-398 RTGYDFDGWYTQAEG
+398 TQAEG
-413 GTKYT
+413 GIKYT

-446 NKETNS
+446 NKKTNS

-498 FSMPDYDIILTA
+498 FSMPDYDITLTA

-523 LKFDAATGEVTSNN
+523 LKFDAVTGEVTSNST
-537 PQVNADDIIN
+537 QVNADDIIN

-559 GEKLNDRGLPMEP
+559 GEKLNDRGLPTEP

-582 ETEKTAPANQ
+582 ETENTAPANQ
-592 ITGNQIKWSYNVPQE
+592 VTGNQIKWSYNVPQK

-733 EFYLICT
+733 EFYLICA

-779 KAITWAVENDLLKAA
+779 KAIAWAVENDLLKAA
-794 KNNGETYEATDPV
+794 KNNGETYKATDPV

>member
-1 MHGILQIGII
+1 
-11 TFFCHSLYVVFLRH
+11 
-25 SSMKAR
+25 MKAR

-50 FLPIG
+50 FLPMG

-80 GGESVTVSGISE
+80 DGESVTVSGTSE
-92 STSEKPTHLTIES
+92 STSEKPTQLNIES

-121 WAFEEWN
+121 WAFKEWN
-128 TLTEVTLPHTVEI
+128 TLTEVTLPNTVEI

-154 NVTIPE
+154 KVIIPE
-160 GVRKIGQI
+160 GVRKIGQN

-179 TIPGTIEVMTMAFSG
+179 TIPSTIENMNTAFSG

-202 LTNGISEISSSAFE
+202 LTNGISEISYSAFE

-226 PASVNEIRQ
+226 PSSVNKIRQ

-259 TVKTGNDT
+259 TVETGNDT
-267 LTSKVQYLCDINFDL
+267 LTSKVRYLCDINFDL
-282 DGGTVNGS
+282 NGGTINGS
-290 DTMATQTVYSNEK
+290 GTIDKQTVYSNEK
-303 LGTAK
+303 LGTAS
-308 CYQNDQTF
+308 
-316 KIPIAP
+316 
-322 QKEGYTFLGWYQQ
+322 
-335 DATAPTDP
+335 
-343 AEYVASDNVTF
+343 V
-354 TAKWSQIYDVAFDA
+354 
-368 NANGD
+368 
-373 TVTRMPSTQKVPE
+373 
-386 TTTASL
+386 

-418 FTEAVSSNITLYA
+418 FTEAVSSNIILYA

-446 NKETNS
+446 NKKTNS
-452 YDYGSSVSVP
+452 YDYDSSVSVP

-498 FSMPDYDIILTA
+498 FSMPDYDITLTA

-523 LKFDAATGEVTSNN
+523 LKFDAVTGEVTSNN
-537 PQVNADDIIN
+537 TQVNADDIIN

-559 GEKLNDRGLPMEP
+559 GEKLNDRGLPTEP

-582 ETEKTAPANQ
+582 ETENTAPANQ
-592 ITGNQIKWSYNVPQE
+592 ITGNQIKWSYNVPQK

-620 IAKVNGKDT
+620 IAKVNGKGA

-668 SVLNA
+668 SVLSA
-673 VDPKAETI
+673 VEPKAETI

-733 EFYLICT
+733 EFYLICA

-779 KAITWAVENDLLKAA
+779 KAIAWAVENDLLKAA
-794 KNNGETYEATDPV
+794 KSNGETYEATDPV

>member
-25 SSMKAR
+25 QSMKAG

-55 AVAAPTN
+55 AVAAAPIKFTDR
-62 EIIQGNLKYTVNN
+62 NLKYTVNA
-75 YTVND
+75 D
-80 GGESVTVSGISE
+80 GESVTVSG
-92 STSEKPTHLTIES
+92 TSGKPKQLTIES
-105 SISSN
+105 SISDGN
-110 GKNYTVTEIGN
+110 GKSYTVTKIGMG
-121 WAFEEWN
+121 AFN
-128 TLTEVTLPHTVEI
+128 STLEEVTLPPTLDEI
-141 IGFQAFFNCSNLT
+141 EDSAFFKCSSLT
-154 NVTIPE
+154 EITIPE
-160 GVRKIGQI
+160 GVTKIGTN
-168 AFNGCSQLTSI
+168 AFYGCSQLTSI
-179 TIPGTIEVMTMAFSG
+179 TIPSTIKNMDTAFPS
-194 NTALSHVT
+194 NPKLSQVT
-202 LTNGISEISSSAFE
+202 LTNGIYRISSSAFKD
-216 GCTGLTEVEI
+216 CTGLTEIKIPTSVYEI
-226 PASVNEIRQ
+226 CS
-235 DAFNGCTNLSDV
+235 DAFNGCTGLTSVTLEKGINIINRNAFKDCTNLNDV
-247 KYNGHKTDWDKV
+247 KYNGHKTDWENV
-259 TVKTGNDT
+259 RVNIAGNDT

-282 DGGTVNGS
+282 NGGTINGS
-290 DTMATQTVYSNEK
+290 NTVNKQTVYSNEK

-308 CYQNDQTF
+308 CYPNGQPFVVPSD
-316 KIPIAP
+316 PVR
-322 QKEGYTFLGWYQQ
+322 EGYTFL
-335 DATAPTDP
+335 
-343 AEYVASDNVTF
+343 
-354 TAKWSQIYDVAFDA
+354 
-368 NANGD
+368 
-373 TVTRMPSTQKVPE
+373 
-386 TTTASL
+386 
-392 PTITPQ
+392 
-398 RTGYDFDGWYTQAEG
+398 GWYTQAEG

-418 FTEAVSSNITLYA
+418 FTEAVSSNIILYA

-559 GEKLNDRGLPMEP
+559 GEKLNDRGLPTEP

-582 ETEKTAPANQ
+582 ETENTAPANQ
-592 ITGNQIKWSYNVPQE
+592 VTGNQIKWSYNVPQK

-629 TINDN
+629 TINGN

-733 EFYLICT
+733 EFYLICA

-779 KAITWAVENDLLKAA
+779 KAIAWAVENDLLKAA

>member
-1 MHGILQIGII
+1 
-11 TFFCHSLYVVFLRH
+11 
-25 SSMKAR
+25 
-31 KSMKKRFVSLLV
+31 MKKRFVSLLV

-55 AVAAPTN
+55 AVAATKITK
-62 EIIQGNLKYTVNN
+62 ENLKYTVNA
-75 YTVND
+75 D
-80 GGESVTVSGISE
+80 GKSVTVSG
-92 STSEKPTHLTIES
+92 TSRNPKQLTIES
-105 SISSN
+105 SISDGN
-110 GKNYTVTEIGN
+110 GKSYTVTKIGMG
-121 WAFEEWN
+121 AFN
-128 TLTEVTLPHTVEI
+128 STLEEVTLPPTLDEI
-141 IGFQAFFNCSNLT
+141 EDSAFFKCSSLT
-154 NVTIPE
+154 EITIPE
-160 GVRKIGQI
+160 GVTKIGTN
-168 AFNGCSQLTSI
+168 AFYGCSQLTSI
-179 TIPGTIEVMTMAFSG
+179 TIPSTIKNMDTAFPS
-194 NTALSHVT
+194 NPKLSQVT
-202 LTNGISEISSSAFE
+202 LTNGIYRISSSAFKD
-216 GCTGLTEVEI
+216 CTGLTEIKIPTSVYEI
-226 PASVNEIRQ
+226 CS
-235 DAFNGCTNLSDV
+235 DAFNGCTGLTSVTLEKGINIINRNAFKDCTKLNDV
-247 KYNGHKTDWDKV
+247 KYNGHKTDWENV
-259 TVKTGNDT
+259 RVNIAGNDT
-267 LTSKVQYLCDINFDL
+267 LTSRVQYLCDINFDL
-282 DGGTVNGS
+282 NGGTINGS
-290 DTMATQTVYSNEK
+290 STMATQTVYSNEK

-308 CYQNDQTF
+308 CYPNDQPFVVPTD
-316 KIPIAP
+316 PVR
-322 QKEGYTFLGWYQQ
+322 EGYTFL
-335 DATAPTDP
+335 
-343 AEYVASDNVTF
+343 
-354 TAKWSQIYDVAFDA
+354 
-368 NANGD
+368 
-373 TVTRMPSTQKVPE
+373 
-386 TTTASL
+386 
-392 PTITPQ
+392 
-398 RTGYDFDGWYTQAEG
+398 GWYTQAEG

-498 FSMPDYDIILTA
+498 FSMPDYDITLTA

-537 PQVNADDIIN
+537 AKVNADDIIN

-559 GEKLNDRGLPMEP
+559 GEKLNDRGLPTEP

-582 ETEKTAPANQ
+582 ETENTAPANQ
-592 ITGNQIKWSYNVPQE
+592 VTGNQIKWSYNVPQE

-733 EFYLICT
+733 EFYLICA

-779 KAITWAVENDLLKAA
+779 KAIAWAVENDLLKAA

>member
-25 SSMKAR
+25 QSMKAG

-55 AVAAPTN
+55 AVAAAPIKFTDR
-62 EIIQGNLKYTVNN
+62 NLKYTVNA
-75 YTVND
+75 D
-80 GGESVTVSGISE
+80 GESVTVSG
-92 STSEKPTHLTIES
+92 TSGKPKQLTIES
-105 SISSN
+105 SISDGN
-110 GKNYTVTEIGN
+110 GKSYTVTKIGMG
-121 WAFEEWN
+121 AFN
-128 TLTEVTLPHTVEI
+128 STLEEVTLPPTLDEI
-141 IGFQAFFNCSNLT
+141 EDSAFFKCSSLT
-154 NVTIPE
+154 EITIPE
-160 GVRKIGQI
+160 GVTKIGTN
-168 AFNGCSQLTSI
+168 AFYGCSQLTSI
-179 TIPGTIEVMTMAFSG
+179 TIPSTIKNMDTAFPS
-194 NTALSHVT
+194 NPKLSQVT
-202 LTNGISEISSSAFE
+202 LTNGIYRISSSAFKD
-216 GCTGLTEVEI
+216 CTGLTEIKIPTSVYEI
-226 PASVNEIRQ
+226 CS
-235 DAFNGCTNLSDV
+235 DAFNGCTGLTSVTLEKGINIINRNAFKDCTNLNDV
-247 KYNGHKTDWDKV
+247 KYNGHKTDWENV
-259 TVKTGNDT
+259 RVNIAGNDT

-282 DGGTVNGS
+282 NGGTINGS
-290 DTMATQTVYSNEK
+290 NTVNKQTVYSNEK

-308 CYQNDQTF
+308 CYPNGQPFVVPSD
-316 KIPIAP
+316 PVR
-322 QKEGYTFLGWYQQ
+322 EGYTFL
-335 DATAPTDP
+335 
-343 AEYVASDNVTF
+343 
-354 TAKWSQIYDVAFDA
+354 
-368 NANGD
+368 
-373 TVTRMPSTQKVPE
+373 
-386 TTTASL
+386 
-392 PTITPQ
+392 
-398 RTGYDFDGWYTQAEG
+398 GWYTQAEG

-418 FTEAVSSNITLYA
+418 FTEAVSSNIILYA
-431 HWNAHSHTVTLENDE
+431 HWNAHSHTVTLKNDE

-498 FSMPDYDIILTA
+498 FSMPDYDITLTA

-523 LKFDAATGEVTSNN
+523 LKFDAVTGEVTSNN
-537 PQVNADDIIN
+537 TQVNADDIIN

-559 GEKLNDRGLPMEP
+559 GEKLNDRGLPTEP

-582 ETEKTAPANQ
+582 ETENTAPANQ
-592 ITGNQIKWSYNVPQE
+592 ITGNQIKWSYNVPQK

-620 IAKVNGKDT
+620 IAKVNGKDA

-668 SVLNA
+668 SVLSA
-673 VDPKAETI
+673 VEPKAETI

-733 EFYLICT
+733 EFYLICA

-779 KAITWAVENDLLKAA
+779 KAIAWAVENDLLKAA

>member
-1 MHGILQIGII
+1 
-11 TFFCHSLYVVFLRH
+11 
-25 SSMKAR
+25 
-31 KSMKKRFVSLLV
+31 MKKRFVSLLV

-55 AVAAPTN
+55 AVAAAPIKFTN
-62 EIIQGNLKYTVNN
+62 GNLKYTVNA
-75 YTVND
+75 D
-80 GGESVTVSGISE
+80 GESVTVSG
-92 STSEKPTHLTIES
+92 TLRNPTQLNIES
-105 SISSN
+105 SILYN
-110 GKNYTVTEIGN
+110 GTNYTVTKIAT
-121 WAFEEWN
+121 WAFYDARN
-128 TLTEVTLPHTVEI
+128 TLTEVTLPNTVDEI
-141 IGFQAFFNCSNLT
+141 EYQAFFNCSNLT
-154 NVTIPE
+154 KVIIPE
-160 GVRKIGQI
+160 GVRKIGQA
-168 AFNGCSQLTSI
+168 AFYGCSQLTSI
-179 TIPGTIEVMTMAFSG
+179 TIPSTITNMDTAFSG

-202 LTNGISEISSSAFE
+202 LTNGISKISSNAFE
-216 GCTGLTEVEI
+216 RCTGLTEVEI
-226 PASVNEIRQ
+226 PASVDQICPF
-235 DAFNGCTNLSDV
+235 AFNGCTNLKRVLLEKNIKTINVNAFKDCTNLSDV
-247 KYNGHKTDWDKV
+247 KYNGYKTDWDKV
-259 TVKTGNDT
+259 TVNTTGNDT

-282 DGGTVNGS
+282 NGGTINGS
-290 DTMATQTVYSNEK
+290 GTMDKQTVYSNEK
-303 LGTAK
+303 LGTA
-308 CYQNDQTF
+308 NV
-316 KIPIAP
+316 
-322 QKEGYTFLGWYQQ
+322 
-335 DATAPTDP
+335 PTTP
-343 AEYVASDNVTF
+343 
-354 TAKWSQIYDVAFDA
+354 
-368 NANGD
+368 
-373 TVTRMPSTQKVPE
+373 
-386 TTTASL
+386 
-392 PTITPQ
+392 PQ

-431 HWNAHSHTVTLENDE
+431 HWKAHSHTVTLENDE

-498 FSMPDYDIILTA
+498 FSMPDYDITLTA

-523 LKFDAATGEVTSNN
+523 LKFDAVTGEVTSNN
-537 PQVNADDIIN
+537 TQVNADDIIN

-559 GEKLNDRGLPMEP
+559 GEKLNDRGLPTEP

-582 ETEKTAPANQ
+582 ETENTAPANQ
-592 ITGNQIKWSYNVPQE
+592 ITGNQIKWSYNVPQK

-620 IAKVNGKDT
+620 IAKVNGKDA

-673 VDPKAETI
+673 VEPKAETI
-681 TFTMPGENVIIEAM
+681 TFTMPGKNVIIEAM
-695 TKDASIEEEPN
+695 TKDASIEKEPN

-733 EFYLICT
+733 EFYLICA

-779 KAITWAVENDLLKAA
+779 KAIAWAVENDLLKAA

>member
-1 MHGILQIGII
+1 
-11 TFFCHSLYVVFLRH
+11 
-25 SSMKAR
+25 
-31 KSMKKRFVSLLV
+31 MKKRFISLLV

-50 FLPIG
+50 FLPMG
-55 AVAAPTN
+55 AVAATK
-62 EIIQGNLKYTVNN
+62 ITKGNLKYIVNA
-75 YTVND
+75 D
-80 GGESVTVSGISE
+80 GKSVTVSG
-92 STSEKPTHLTIES
+92 TSGKPTQLTIES
-105 SISSN
+105 SISDN
-110 GKNYTVTEIGN
+110 GTNYTVTKIAT
-121 WAFEEWN
+121 WAFNACN
-128 TLTEVTLPHTVEI
+128 TLTEVTLPNTVDEI
-141 IGFQAFFNCSNLT
+141 GYQAFFKCSNLT
-154 NVTIPE
+154 KVIIPE
-160 GVRKIGQI
+160 GVTKIGQA
-168 AFNGCSQLTSI
+168 AFYGCSQLTSI
-179 TIPGTIEVMTMAFSG
+179 TIPSTITNMDTAFSG

-202 LTNGISEISSSAFE
+202 LTNGISKISSNAFE
-216 GCTGLTEVEI
+216 RCTGLTEVEI
-226 PASVNEIRQ
+226 PASVDQICPF
-235 DAFNGCTNLSDV
+235 AFNGCTNLKRVLLEKNIKTININAFNDCTNLSDV
-247 KYNGHKTDWDKV
+247 KYNGYKTDWDKV
-259 TVKTGNDT
+259 TVNTTGNDT

-282 DGGTVNGS
+282 NGGTINGS
-290 DTMATQTVYSNEK
+290 GTMDKQTVYSNEK

-308 CYQNDQTF
+308 CYQNDQPFVVPTD
-316 KIPIAP
+316 PVR
-322 QKEGYTFLGWYQQ
+322 EGYTFLGQYQQ
-335 DATAPTDP
+335 DATAPTVL

-354 TAKWSQIYDVAFDA
+354 TA
-368 NANGD
+368 N
-373 TVTRMPSTQKVPE
+373 
-386 TTTASL
+386 
-392 PTITPQ
+392 
-398 RTGYDFDGWYTQAEG
+398 
-413 GTKYT
+413 
-418 FTEAVSSNITLYA
+418 
-431 HWNAHSHTVTLENDE
+431 
-446 NKETNS
+446 
-452 YDYGSSVSVP
+452 
-462 TPTKKTGYNFNHWEV
+462 
-477 TVPDGETAPSLNGPD
+477 
-492 ENGNYS
+492 
-498 FSMPDYDIILTA
+498 
-510 KWTQKDVI
+510 WTQKDAI

-523 LKFDAATGEVTSNN
+523 LKFDAVTGEVTSNN
-537 PQVNADDIIN
+537 TQVNADDIIN

-559 GEKLNDRGLPMEP
+559 GEKLNDRGLPTEP

-582 ETEKTAPANQ
+582 ETENTAPANQ
-592 ITGNQIKWSYNVPQE
+592 ITGNQIKWSYNVPQK

-620 IAKVNGKDT
+620 IAKVNGKDA

-673 VDPKAETI
+673 VEPKAETI

-733 EFYLICT
+733 EFYLICA
-740 LPTGTAIPTNRGEL
+740 LPTGTAIPTTRGEL
-754 AELVWNNAGKPE
+754 AALVWNNAGKPE

-779 KAITWAVENDLLKAA
+779 KAIAWAVENDLLKAA

>member
-1 MHGILQIGII
+1 
-11 TFFCHSLYVVFLRH
+11 
-25 SSMKAR
+25 MKAR

-50 FLPIG
+50 FLPMG
-55 AVAAPTN
+55 AVAAAPIKFTD
-62 EIIQGNLKYTVNN
+62 GNLI

-80 GGESVTVSGISE
+80 DGESVTVSGKSR
-92 STSEKPTHLTIES
+92 TPTHLNIES
-105 SISSN
+105 SISN
-110 GKNYTVTEIGN
+110 KGKNYTVTEIGDQVF
-121 WAFEEWN
+121 WGCN
-128 TLTEVTLPHTVEI
+128 TLTEVTLPNTVKI
-141 IGFQAFFNCSNLT
+141 IGYQAFCKCSNLT
-154 NVTIPE
+154 KVIIPE
-160 GVRKIGQI
+160 GVKKIGQA
-168 AFNGCSQLTSI
+168 AFYGCSQLTSI
-179 TIPGTIEVMTMAFSG
+179 TIPSTITNMDTAFSG

-202 LTNGISEISSSAFE
+202 LTNGISKISSNAFE
-216 GCTGLTEVEI
+216 RCTGLTEVEI
-226 PASVNEIRQ
+226 PASVDQICPF
-235 DAFNGCTNLSDV
+235 AFNGCTNLKRVLLEKNIKTINVNAFKDCTNLSDV
-247 KYNGHKTDWDKV
+247 KYNGYKTDWDRV
-259 TVKTGNDT
+259 TVNTTGNDT
-267 LTSKVQYLCDINFDL
+267 LTSKVQYLCDITFDL
-282 DGGTVNGS
+282 NGGTINGS
-290 DTMATQTVYSNEK
+290 GTMDKQTVYSNEK
-303 LGTAK
+303 LGTASV
-308 CYQNDQTF
+308 
-316 KIPIAP
+316 
-322 QKEGYTFLGWYQQ
+322 
-335 DATAPTDP
+335 PTTP
-343 AEYVASDNVTF
+343 
-354 TAKWSQIYDVAFDA
+354 
-368 NANGD
+368 
-373 TVTRMPSTQKVPE
+373 
-386 TTTASL
+386 
-392 PTITPQ
+392 PQ
-398 RTGYDFDGWYTQAEG
+398 RTGYTFLGWYTQAEG

-446 NKETNS
+446 NKKTNS

-498 FSMPDYDIILTA
+498 FSMPDYDITLTA

-523 LKFDAATGEVTSNN
+523 LKFDAVTGEVTSNN
-537 PQVNADDIIN
+537 TQVNADDIIN

-559 GEKLNDRGLPMEP
+559 GEKLNDRGLPTEP

-582 ETEKTAPANQ
+582 ETENTAPANQ
-592 ITGNQIKWSYNVPQE
+592 ITGNQIKWSYNVPQK

-620 IAKVNGKDT
+620 IAKVNGKDA

-673 VDPKAETI
+673 VEPKAETI

-733 EFYLICT
+733 EFYLICA

-779 KAITWAVENDLLKAA
+779 KAIAWAVENDLLKAA

-820 AFKK
+820 TFKK

>member
-1 MHGILQIGII
+1 M
-11 TFFCHSLYVVFLRH
+11 
-25 SSMKAR
+25 
-31 KSMKKRFVSLLV
+31 
-43 ALSITLT
+43 
-50 FLPIG
+50 
-55 AVAAPTN
+55 
-62 EIIQGNLKYTVNN
+62 
-75 YTVND
+75 
-80 GGESVTVSGISE
+80 
-92 STSEKPTHLTIES
+92 
-105 SISSN
+105 
-110 GKNYTVTEIGN
+110 
-121 WAFEEWN
+121 
-128 TLTEVTLPHTVEI
+128 
-141 IGFQAFFNCSNLT
+141 
-154 NVTIPE
+154 
-160 GVRKIGQI
+160 
-168 AFNGCSQLTSI
+168 
-179 TIPGTIEVMTMAFSG
+179 
-194 NTALSHVT
+194 
-202 LTNGISEISSSAFE
+202 
-216 GCTGLTEVEI
+216 
-226 PASVNEIRQ
+226 
-235 DAFNGCTNLSDV
+235 
-247 KYNGHKTDWDKV
+247 
-259 TVKTGNDT
+259 
-267 LTSKVQYLCDINFDL
+267 
-282 DGGTVNGS
+282 
-290 DTMATQTVYSNEK
+290 
-303 LGTAK
+303 
-308 CYQNDQTF
+308 
-316 KIPIAP
+316 
-322 QKEGYTFLGWYQQ
+322 
-335 DATAPTDP
+335 
-343 AEYVASDNVTF
+343 
-354 TAKWSQIYDVAFDA
+354 
-368 NANGD
+368 
-373 TVTRMPSTQKVPE
+373 
-386 TTTASL
+386 
-392 PTITPQ
+392 
-398 RTGYDFDGWYTQAEG
+398 
-413 GTKYT
+413 
-418 FTEAVSSNITLYA
+418 YA

-446 NKETNS
+446 NKKTNS

-498 FSMPDYDIILTA
+498 FSMPDYDITLTA

-523 LKFDAATGEVTSNN
+523 LKFDAVTGEVTSNN
-537 PQVNADDIIN
+537 TQVNAEDIIN

-559 GEKLNDRGLPMEP
+559 GEKLNDRGLPTKP

-582 ETEKTAPANQ
+582 ETENTAPANQ
-592 ITGNQIKWSYNVPQE
+592 ITGNQIKWSYNVPQK

-620 IAKVNGKDT
+620 IAKVNGKDA

-673 VDPKAETI
+673 VEPKAETI

-733 EFYLICT
+733 EFYLICA

-779 KAITWAVENDLLKAA
+779 KAIAWAVENDLLKAA
-794 KNNGETYEATDPV
+794 KSNGETYEATDPV

-820 AFKK
+820 AFKKVIRTVTRRTNNTANPIL

>member
-1 MHGILQIGII
+1 
-11 TFFCHSLYVVFLRH
+11 
-25 SSMKAR
+25 
-31 KSMKKRFVSLLV
+31 MKKRFVSLLV

-55 AVAAPTN
+55 AVAAAP
-62 EIIQGNLKYTVNN
+62 IKIGNLKYTVNA
-75 YTVND
+75 D
-80 GGESVTVSGISE
+80 RESVTVSG
-92 STSEKPTHLTIES
+92 TSGNPRHLTIES
-105 SISSN
+105 SISDN
-110 GKNYTVTEIGN
+110 GTNYTVTKIGMG
-121 WAFEEWN
+121 AFN
-128 TLTEVTLPHTVEI
+128 STLEEVTLPPTLDEI
-141 IGFQAFFNCSNLT
+141 EDSAFFKCSSLT
-154 NVTIPE
+154 EITIPE
-160 GVRKIGQI
+160 GVTKIGTN
-168 AFNGCSQLTSI
+168 AFYGCSQLTSI
-179 TIPGTIEVMTMAFSG
+179 TIPSTIKNMDTAFPS
-194 NTALSHVT
+194 NPKLSQVT
-202 LTNGISEISSSAFE
+202 LTNGIYRISSSAFKDCTGLTE
-216 GCTGLTEVEI
+216 IKVPTSVYEICSDAFNGCTGLT
-226 PASVNEIRQ
+226 SVTLEKGINIININ
-235 DAFNGCTNLSDV
+235 AFKDCTNLSDV
-247 KYNGHKTDWDKV
+247 KYNGHKTDWEKV
-259 TVKTGNDT
+259 RVNKAGNDT

-282 DGGTVNGS
+282 NGGTINGS
-290 DTMATQTVYSNEK
+290 NTVNKQTVYSNEK

-308 CYQNDQTF
+308 CYPNGQPFVVPT
-316 KIPIAP
+316 AP
-322 QKEGYTFLGWYQQ
+322 VREGYTFL
-335 DATAPTDP
+335 
-343 AEYVASDNVTF
+343 
-354 TAKWSQIYDVAFDA
+354 
-368 NANGD
+368 
-373 TVTRMPSTQKVPE
+373 
-386 TTTASL
+386 
-392 PTITPQ
+392 
-398 RTGYDFDGWYTQAEG
+398 GWYTQAEG

-498 FSMPDYDIILTA
+498 FSMPDYDITLTA

-537 PQVNADDIIN
+537 AKVNADDIIN

-559 GEKLNDRGLPMEP
+559 GEKLNDRGLPTEP

-582 ETEKTAPANQ
+582 ETENTAPANQ

-733 EFYLICT
+733 EFYLICA

-779 KAITWAVENDLLKAA
+779 KAIAWAVENDLLKAA

>member
-1 MHGILQIGII
+1 MHGIIQIGII

-25 SSMKAR
+25 QSMKAG

-55 AVAAPTN
+55 AVAAAPIKFTD
-62 EIIQGNLKYTVNN
+62 ENLKYKVNA
-75 YTVND
+75 D
-80 GGESVTVSGISE
+80 GESVTVSG
-92 STSEKPTHLTIES
+92 TSRIKPTRLNIES
-105 SISSN
+105 SISDGN
-110 GKNYTVTEIGN
+110 GKSYTVTKIGE
-121 WAFEEWN
+121 WAFN
-128 TLTEVTLPHTVEI
+128 KCNSLTEVTIPNTVIEI
-141 IGFQAFFNCSNLT
+141 DHQAFYYCSNLKK
-154 NVTIPE
+154 VTIHE
-160 GVRKIGQI
+160 GVKTIGPT
-168 AFNGCSQLTSI
+168 AFIGCTQLTSI
-179 TIPGTIEVMTMAFSG
+179 TIPGTVTKMDSAFSG
-194 NTALSHVT
+194 STALSQVT
-202 LTNGISEISSSAFE
+202 LTNGIPKISSNAFE
-216 GCTGLTEVEI
+216 RCTGLTEIKVPI
-226 PASVNEIRQ
+226 SVDQICPF
-235 DAFNGCTNLSDV
+235 AFNGCTNLKSVLLEKNIEIININAFKDCTNLSDV
-247 KYNGHKTDWDKV
+247 KYNGYKTDWEKV
-259 TVKTGNDT
+259 RVNKTGNDT
-267 LTSKVQYLCDINFDL
+267 LTNKIQYLCDISFDL
-282 DGGTVNGS
+282 NGGTINGS
-290 DTMATQTVYSNEK
+290 GTMETQTVYSNEK

-308 CYQNDQTF
+308 CYPNDQPFVVPTD
-316 KIPIAP
+316 PVR
-322 QKEGYTFLGWYQQ
+322 EGYTFL
-335 DATAPTDP
+335 
-343 AEYVASDNVTF
+343 
-354 TAKWSQIYDVAFDA
+354 
-368 NANGD
+368 
-373 TVTRMPSTQKVPE
+373 
-386 TTTASL
+386 
-392 PTITPQ
+392 
-398 RTGYDFDGWYTQAEG
+398 GWYTQAEG

-446 NKETNS
+446 NRETNS

-498 FSMPDYDIILTA
+498 FSMPDYDITLTA

-523 LKFDAATGEVTSNN
+523 LKFDAVTGEVTSNTAN
-537 PQVNADDIIN
+537 INADDIIN
-547 RKFYD
+547 KKFYD
-552 DKGNEVP
+552 EKGNEVP
-559 GEKLNDRGLPMEP
+559 SEKLNDRGLPTEP

-582 ETEKTAPANQ
+582 ETENTAPANQ
-592 ITGNQIKWSYNVPQE
+592 VTGNQIKWSYNVPQK

-634 GDITIEKGAT
+634 GDITIEKDAT

-733 EFYLICT
+733 EFYLICA
-740 LPTGTAIPTNRGEL
+740 LPTGTSIPTNRGEL

-779 KAITWAVENDLLKAA
+779 KAIAWAVENDLLKAA

>member
-1 MHGILQIGII
+1 
-11 TFFCHSLYVVFLRH
+11 
-25 SSMKAR
+25 
-31 KSMKKRFVSLLV
+31 MKKRFVSLLV

-50 FLPIG
+50 FLPMG
-55 AVAAPTN
+55 AVAAAPIKFTD
-62 EIIQGNLKYTVNN
+62 GNLKYKVNA
-75 YTVND
+75 D
-80 GGESVTVSGISE
+80 GQSVTVSG
-92 STSEKPTHLTIES
+92 TSGSPTQLTIES
-105 SISSN
+105 SISYKD
-110 GKNYTVTEIGN
+110 KNYTVTKIAM
-121 WAFEEWN
+121 WAFN
-128 TLTEVTLPHTVEI
+128 KCNSLTEVTIPNTVIEI
-141 IGFQAFFNCSNLT
+141 DYQAFYYCPNLKK
-154 NVTIPE
+154 VTIHE
-160 GVRKIGQI
+160 GVKTIGQT
-168 AFNGCSQLTSI
+168 AFIGCTQLTSI
-179 TIPGTIEVMTMAFSG
+179 TIPSTITDMDQAFSG

-202 LTNGISEISSSAFE
+202 LTNGISNISSMAFK
-216 GCTGLTEVEI
+216 GCTGLTEIKVPE
-226 PASVNEIRQ
+226 SVGQIGPN
-235 DAFNGCTNLSDV
+235 AFNGCTNLKRVLLEKNIKTINVNAFKDCTNLSDV
-247 KYNGHKTDWDKV
+247 KYNGYKTDWDKV
-259 TVKTGNDT
+259 TVNTTGNDT

-282 DGGTVNGS
+282 NGGTINGS

-308 CYQNDQTF
+308 CYPNDQPFVVPTD
-316 KIPIAP
+316 PVR
-322 QKEGYTFLGWYQQ
+322 EGYTFLGWYQQ
-335 DATAPTDP
+335 DATAPTVL

-354 TAKWSQIYDVAFDA
+354 TA
-368 NANGD
+368 N
-373 TVTRMPSTQKVPE
+373 
-386 TTTASL
+386 
-392 PTITPQ
+392 
-398 RTGYDFDGWYTQAEG
+398 
-413 GTKYT
+413 
-418 FTEAVSSNITLYA
+418 
-431 HWNAHSHTVTLENDE
+431 
-446 NKETNS
+446 
-452 YDYGSSVSVP
+452 
-462 TPTKKTGYNFNHWEV
+462 
-477 TVPDGETAPSLNGPD
+477 
-492 ENGNYS
+492 
-498 FSMPDYDIILTA
+498 
-510 KWTQKDVI
+510 WTQKDAI

-523 LKFDAATGEVTSNN
+523 LKFDAVTGEVTSNN
-537 PQVNADDIIN
+537 TQVNADDIIN

-559 GEKLNDRGLPMEP
+559 GEKLNDRGLPTEP

-592 ITGNQIKWSYNVPQE
+592 ITGNQIKWSYNVPQK

-673 VDPKAETI
+673 VEPKAETI

-733 EFYLICT
+733 EFYLICA

-754 AELVWNNAGKPE
+754 AALVWNNAGKPE

-779 KAITWAVENDLLKAA
+779 KAIAWAVENDLLKAA
-794 KNNGETYEATDPV
+794 KSNGETYEATDPV

>member
-1 MHGILQIGII
+1 
-11 TFFCHSLYVVFLRH
+11 
-25 SSMKAR
+25 
-31 KSMKKRFVSLLV
+31 MKKRFVSLLV

-55 AVAAPTN
+55 AVAAAPNKITKG
-62 EIIQGNLKYTVNN
+62 ELKYTVNA
-75 YTVND
+75 D
-80 GGESVTVSGISE
+80 GESVTVSG
-92 STSEKPTHLTIES
+92 TSGKPTQLTIES
-105 SISSN
+105 SISDKD
-110 GKNYTVTEIGN
+110 KNYTVTKIAT
-121 WAFEEWN
+121 WAFNACN
-128 TLTEVTLPHTVEI
+128 TLTEVTLPNTVDEI
-141 IGFQAFFNCSNLT
+141 GYQAFFKCSNLT
-154 NVTIPE
+154 KVIIPE
-160 GVRKIGQI
+160 GVTKIGQA
-168 AFNGCSQLTSI
+168 AFYGCSQLTSI
-179 TIPGTIEVMTMAFSG
+179 TIPGTIKNMDQAFSG

-202 LTNGISEISSSAFE
+202 LTNGISNISNMAFK

-226 PASVNEIRQ
+226 PASVDQICPF
-235 DAFNGCTNLSDV
+235 AFNGCTNLKRVLLEKNIKTINVNAFKDCTNLSDV
-247 KYNGHKTDWDKV
+247 KYNGYKTDWDRV
-259 TVKTGNDT
+259 TVNTTGNDT
-267 LTSKVQYLCDINFDL
+267 LTNKVQYLCDITFDL
-282 DGGTVNGS
+282 NGGTINGS
-290 DTMATQTVYSNEK
+290 NTMDKQTVYSNEK

-308 CYQNDQTF
+308 CYPNDQTF
-316 KIPIAP
+316 VVPSDP
-322 QKEGYTFLGWYQQ
+322 VREGYTFL
-335 DATAPTDP
+335 
-343 AEYVASDNVTF
+343 
-354 TAKWSQIYDVAFDA
+354 
-368 NANGD
+368 
-373 TVTRMPSTQKVPE
+373 
-386 TTTASL
+386 
-392 PTITPQ
+392 
-398 RTGYDFDGWYTQAEG
+398 GWYTQAEG

-418 FTEAVSSNITLYA
+418 FTEAVSNNIILYA

-498 FSMPDYDIILTA
+498 FSMPDYDITLTA

-537 PQVNADDIIN
+537 TQVNADDIIN

-559 GEKLNDRGLPMEP
+559 GEKLNDRGLPTEP

-592 ITGNQIKWSYNVPQE
+592 VTGNQIKWSYNVPQK

-658 TFDQWTIKPA
+658 TFDQWTIKPV

-733 EFYLICT
+733 EFYLICA

-779 KAITWAVENDLLKAA
+779 KAIAWAVENDLLKAA

>member
-1 MHGILQIGII
+1 
-11 TFFCHSLYVVFLRH
+11 
-25 SSMKAR
+25 
-31 KSMKKRFVSLLV
+31 MKKRFVSLLV

-80 GGESVTVSGISE
+80 GGESVTVSGTSE
-92 STSEKPTHLTIES
+92 STSEKPTQLNIES

-121 WAFEEWN
+121 WAFKEWN
-128 TLTEVTLPHTVEI
+128 TLTEVTLPNTVEI

-154 NVTIPE
+154 KVIIPE
-160 GVRKIGQI
+160 GVRKIGQN

-179 TIPGTIEVMTMAFSG
+179 TIPGTIENMNTAFSG
-194 NTALSHVT
+194 NTALTHVT
-202 LTNGISEISSSAFE
+202 LTNGISEISYSAFE

-226 PASVNEIRQ
+226 PSSVNKIRQ

-259 TVKTGNDT
+259 TVETGNDT

-282 DGGTVNGS
+282 NGGTINGS

-308 CYQNDQTF
+308 CYQNGQPFVVPTD
-316 KIPIAP
+316 PVR
-322 QKEGYTFLGWYQQ
+322 EGYTFLGWYQQ
-335 DATAPTDP
+335 DATAPTVL

-354 TAKWSQIYDVAFDA
+354 TA
-368 NANGD
+368 N
-373 TVTRMPSTQKVPE
+373 
-386 TTTASL
+386 
-392 PTITPQ
+392 
-398 RTGYDFDGWYTQAEG
+398 
-413 GTKYT
+413 
-418 FTEAVSSNITLYA
+418 
-431 HWNAHSHTVTLENDE
+431 
-446 NKETNS
+446 
-452 YDYGSSVSVP
+452 
-462 TPTKKTGYNFNHWEV
+462 
-477 TVPDGETAPSLNGPD
+477 
-492 ENGNYS
+492 
-498 FSMPDYDIILTA
+498 
-510 KWTQKDVI
+510 WTQKDVI

-523 LKFDAATGEVTSNN
+523 LKFDAVTGEVTSNN
-537 PQVNADDIIN
+537 TQVNADDIIN

-559 GEKLNDRGLPMEP
+559 GEKLNDRGLPTEP

-592 ITGNQIKWSYNVPQE
+592 ITGNQIKWSYNVPQK

-620 IAKVNGKDT
+620 IAKVNGKDA

-668 SVLNA
+668 SVLSA
-673 VDPKAETI
+673 VEPKAETI

-733 EFYLICT
+733 EFYLICA
-740 LPTGTAIPTNRGEL
+740 LPTGTAIPTTRGEL

-779 KAITWAVENDLLKAA
+779 KAIAWAVENDLLKAA

>member
-1 MHGILQIGII
+1 
-11 TFFCHSLYVVFLRH
+11 
-25 SSMKAR
+25 
-31 KSMKKRFVSLLV
+31 MKKRFVSLLV

-55 AVAAPTN
+55 AVAATK
-62 EIIQGNLKYTVNN
+62 ITKGNLKYIVNA
-75 YTVND
+75 D
-80 GGESVTVSGISE
+80 GKSVTVSG
-92 STSEKPTHLTIES
+92 TSRKPTQLTIGS
-105 SISSN
+105 SISDGN
-110 GKNYTVTEIGN
+110 GKSYTVTKIGMG
-121 WAFEEWN
+121 AFNNVRN
-128 TLTEVTLPHTVEI
+128 TLTEVTLPPTLDEI
-141 IGFQAFFNCSNLT
+141 EDSAFFKCSSLT
-154 NVTIPE
+154 EITIPE
-160 GVRKIGQI
+160 GVTKIGTN
-168 AFNGCSQLTSI
+168 AFYGCSQLTSI
-179 TIPGTIEVMTMAFSG
+179 TIPSTIKNMDAAFPS
-194 NTALSHVT
+194 NPKLSQVT
-202 LTNGISEISSSAFE
+202 LTNGIYRISSSAFKD
-216 GCTGLTEVEI
+216 CTGLTEIKVPTSVYEI
-226 PASVNEIRQ
+226 CS
-235 DAFNGCTNLSDV
+235 DAFNGCTGLTSVTLEKGINIINRNAFKDCTELNDV
-247 KYNGHKTDWDKV
+247 KYNGYKTDWEKV
-259 TVKTGNDT
+259 RVNNAGNDT
-267 LTSKVQYLCDINFDL
+267 LTSKVRYLCDINFDL
-282 DGGTVNGS
+282 NGGTINGS
-290 DTMATQTVYSNEK
+290 GTIDKQTVYSNEK
-303 LGTAK
+303 LGTA
-308 CYQNDQTF
+308 
-316 KIPIAP
+316 
-322 QKEGYTFLGWYQQ
+322 
-335 DATAPTDP
+335 
-343 AEYVASDNVTF
+343 NV
-354 TAKWSQIYDVAFDA
+354 
-368 NANGD
+368 
-373 TVTRMPSTQKVPE
+373 
-386 TTTASL
+386 

-418 FTEAVSSNITLYA
+418 FTEAVSSNIILYA

-498 FSMPDYDIILTA
+498 FSMPDYDITLTA

-523 LKFDAATGEVTSNN
+523 LKFDAVTGEVTSNN
-537 PQVNADDIIN
+537 TQVNADDIIN

-559 GEKLNDRGLPMEP
+559 GEKLNDRGLPTEP

-582 ETEKTAPANQ
+582 ETENTAPANQ
-592 ITGNQIKWSYNVPQE
+592 ITGNQIKWSYNVPQK

-620 IAKVNGKDT
+620 IAKVNGKDA

-668 SVLNA
+668 SVLSA
-673 VDPKAETI
+673 VEPKAETI

-733 EFYLICT
+733 EFYLICA

-779 KAITWAVENDLLKAA
+779 KAIAWAVENDLLKAA

>member
-1 MHGILQIGII
+1 
-11 TFFCHSLYVVFLRH
+11 
-25 SSMKAR
+25 
-31 KSMKKRFVSLLV
+31 MKKRFVSLLV

-50 FLPIG
+50 FLPMG
-55 AVAAPTN
+55 AVAATK
-62 EIIQGNLKYTVNN
+62 ITQGNLIYRVNA
-75 YTVND
+75 D
-80 GGESVTVSGISE
+80 GESVTVSG
-92 STSEKPTHLTIES
+92 TSRKPTQLTILTIGS
-105 SISSN
+105 SISDGN
-110 GKNYTVTEIGN
+110 GKSYTVTKIGMG
-121 WAFEEWN
+121 AFNNARN
-128 TLTEVTLPHTVEI
+128 TLTEVTLPPTLDEI
-141 IGFQAFFNCSNLT
+141 EDSAFFQCSSLT
-154 NVTIPE
+154 EITIPE
-160 GVRKIGQI
+160 GVTKIGTN
-168 AFNGCSQLTSI
+168 AFYGCSQLTSI
-179 TIPGTIEVMTMAFSG
+179 TIPRTIKNMDAAFPS
-194 NTALSHVT
+194 NPKLSQVT
-202 LTNGISEISSSAFE
+202 LTNGIYRISSSAFKD
-216 GCTGLTEVEI
+216 CTGLTEIKVPTSVYEI
-226 PASVNEIRQ
+226 CS
-235 DAFNGCTNLSDV
+235 DAFNGCTGLTSVTLEKGINIINSNAFKDCTELNDV
-247 KYNGHKTDWDKV
+247 KYNGYKTDWEKV
-259 TVKTGNDT
+259 RVNKTGNDT

-282 DGGTVNGS
+282 NGGTINGS

-303 LGTAK
+303 LGTAS
-308 CYQNDQTF
+308 
-316 KIPIAP
+316 
-322 QKEGYTFLGWYQQ
+322 
-335 DATAPTDP
+335 
-343 AEYVASDNVTF
+343 V
-354 TAKWSQIYDVAFDA
+354 
-368 NANGD
+368 
-373 TVTRMPSTQKVPE
+373 
-386 TTTASL
+386 
-392 PTITPQ
+392 PTIPPQ

-418 FTEAVSSNITLYA
+418 FTEAVSSNIILYA

-477 TVPDGETAPSLNGPD
+477 TIPDGETAPSLNGPD

-498 FSMPDYDIILTA
+498 FSMPDYDITLTA

-523 LKFDAATGEVTSNN
+523 LKFDAVTGEVTSNN
-537 PQVNADDIIN
+537 TQVNADDIIN

-559 GEKLNDRGLPMEP
+559 GEKLNDRGLPTEP

-592 ITGNQIKWSYNVPQE
+592 VTGNQIKWSYNVPQK

-620 IAKVNGKDT
+620 IAKVNGKDA

-673 VDPKAETI
+673 VEPKAETI

-733 EFYLICT
+733 EFYLICA
-740 LPTGTAIPTNRGEL
+740 LPTGTAIPTTRSEL

-779 KAITWAVENDLLKAA
+779 KAIAWAVENDLLKAA
-794 KNNGETYEATDPV
+794 KSNGETYEATDPV

>member
-1 MHGILQIGII
+1 
-11 TFFCHSLYVVFLRH
+11 
-25 SSMKAR
+25 
-31 KSMKKRFVSLLV
+31 MKKRFVSLLV

-50 FLPIG
+50 FLPMG
-55 AVAAPTN
+55 AVAATK
-62 EIIQGNLKYTVNN
+62 ITQGNLIYRVNA
-75 YTVND
+75 D
-80 GGESVTVSGISE
+80 GESVTVSG
-92 STSEKPTHLTIES
+92 TSRKPTQLTILTIGS
-105 SISSN
+105 SISDGN
-110 GKNYTVTEIGN
+110 GKSYTVTKIGMG
-121 WAFEEWN
+121 AFNNARN
-128 TLTEVTLPHTVEI
+128 TLTEVTLPPTLDEI
-141 IGFQAFFNCSNLT
+141 EDSAFFKCSSLT
-154 NVTIPE
+154 EITIPE
-160 GVRKIGQI
+160 GVTKIGTN
-168 AFNGCSQLTSI
+168 AFYGCSQLTSI
-179 TIPGTIEVMTMAFSG
+179 TIPSTIKNMDAAFPS
-194 NTALSHVT
+194 NPKLSQVT
-202 LTNGISEISSSAFE
+202 LTNGIYRISSSAFKD
-216 GCTGLTEVEI
+216 CTGLTEIKVPTSVYEI
-226 PASVNEIRQ
+226 CS
-235 DAFNGCTNLSDV
+235 DAFNGCTGLTSVTLEKGINIINRNAFKDCTELNDV
-247 KYNGHKTDWDKV
+247 KYNGYKTDWEKV
-259 TVKTGNDT
+259 RVNNAGNDT
-267 LTSKVQYLCDINFDL
+267 LTSKVRYLCDINFDL
-282 DGGTVNGS
+282 NGGTINGS
-290 DTMATQTVYSNEK
+290 GTMDKQTVYSNEK
-303 LGTAK
+303 LGTASV
-308 CYQNDQTF
+308 
-316 KIPIAP
+316 
-322 QKEGYTFLGWYQQ
+322 
-335 DATAPTDP
+335 PTTP
-343 AEYVASDNVTF
+343 
-354 TAKWSQIYDVAFDA
+354 
-368 NANGD
+368 
-373 TVTRMPSTQKVPE
+373 
-386 TTTASL
+386 
-392 PTITPQ
+392 PQ

-418 FTEAVSSNITLYA
+418 FTEAVSSNIILYA

-446 NKETNS
+446 NKKTNS

-498 FSMPDYDIILTA
+498 FSMPDYDITLTA

-523 LKFDAATGEVTSNN
+523 LKFDAVTGEVTSNN
-537 PQVNADDIIN
+537 TQVNADDIIN

-559 GEKLNDRGLPMEP
+559 GEKLNDRGLPTEP

-592 ITGNQIKWSYNVPQE
+592 VTGNQIKWSYKVPQK

-620 IAKVNGKDT
+620 IAKVNGKDA

-673 VDPKAETI
+673 VEPKAETI

-733 EFYLICT
+733 EFYLICA

-754 AELVWNNAGKPE
+754 AALVWNNAGKPE

-779 KAITWAVENDLLKAA
+779 KAIAWAVENDLLKAA
-794 KNNGETYEATDPV
+794 KSNGETYEATDPV

-820 AFKK
+820 TFKK

>member
-25 SSMKAR
+25 QSMKAG

-55 AVAAPTN
+55 AVAAAP
-62 EIIQGNLKYTVNN
+62 IKIGNLKYTVNA
-75 YTVND
+75 D
-80 GGESVTVSGISE
+80 GKSVTVSG
-92 STSEKPTHLTIES
+92 TSRNPKQLTIES
-105 SISSN
+105 SISDGN
-110 GKNYTVTEIGN
+110 GNSYTVTKIGMG
-121 WAFEEWN
+121 AFN
-128 TLTEVTLPHTVEI
+128 STLEEVTLPPTLDEI
-141 IGFQAFFNCSNLT
+141 EDSAFFKCSSLT
-154 NVTIPE
+154 EITIPE
-160 GVRKIGQI
+160 GVTKIGTN
-168 AFNGCSQLTSI
+168 AFYGCSQLTSI
-179 TIPGTIEVMTMAFSG
+179 TIPSTIKNMDTAFPS
-194 NTALSHVT
+194 NPKLSQVT
-202 LTNGISEISSSAFE
+202 LTNGIYRISSSAFKD
-216 GCTGLTEVEI
+216 CTGLTEIKIPTSVYEI
-226 PASVNEIRQ
+226 CS
-235 DAFNGCTNLSDV
+235 DAFNGCTGLTSVTLEKGINIINRNAFKDCTKLNDV
-247 KYNGHKTDWDKV
+247 KYNGHKTDWENV
-259 TVKTGNDT
+259 RVNIAGNDT
-267 LTSKVQYLCDINFDL
+267 LTSRVQYLCDINFDL
-282 DGGTVNGS
+282 NGGTINGS
-290 DTMATQTVYSNEK
+290 STMATQTVYSNEK

-308 CYQNDQTF
+308 CYPNDQPFVVPTD
-316 KIPIAP
+316 PVR
-322 QKEGYTFLGWYQQ
+322 EGYTFL
-335 DATAPTDP
+335 
-343 AEYVASDNVTF
+343 
-354 TAKWSQIYDVAFDA
+354 
-368 NANGD
+368 
-373 TVTRMPSTQKVPE
+373 
-386 TTTASL
+386 
-392 PTITPQ
+392 
-398 RTGYDFDGWYTQAEG
+398 GWYTQAEG

-498 FSMPDYDIILTA
+498 FSMPDYDITLTA

-537 PQVNADDIIN
+537 PQVSADDIIN

-559 GEKLNDRGLPMEP
+559 GEKLNDHGLPTEP

-592 ITGNQIKWSYNVPQE
+592 VTGNQIKWSYNVPQE

-733 EFYLICT
+733 EFYLICA

-779 KAITWAVENDLLKAA
+779 KAIAWAVENDLLKAA

>member
-25 SSMKAR
+25 QSMKAG

-55 AVAAPTN
+55 AVAAAP
-62 EIIQGNLKYTVNN
+62 IKIGNLKYTVNA
-75 YTVND
+75 D
-80 GGESVTVSGISE
+80 GKSVTVSG
-92 STSEKPTHLTIES
+92 TSRNPKQLTIES
-105 SISSN
+105 SISDGN
-110 GKNYTVTEIGN
+110 GNSYTVTKIGMG
-121 WAFEEWN
+121 AFN
-128 TLTEVTLPHTVEI
+128 STLEEVTLPPTLDEI
-141 IGFQAFFNCSNLT
+141 EDSAFFKCSSLT
-154 NVTIPE
+154 EITIPE
-160 GVRKIGQI
+160 GVTKIGTN
-168 AFNGCSQLTSI
+168 AFYGCSQLTSI
-179 TIPGTIEVMTMAFSG
+179 TIPSTIKNMDTAFPS
-194 NTALSHVT
+194 NPKLSQVT
-202 LTNGISEISSSAFE
+202 LTNGIYRISSSAFKD
-216 GCTGLTEVEI
+216 CTGLTEIKIPTSVYEI
-226 PASVNEIRQ
+226 CS
-235 DAFNGCTNLSDV
+235 DAFNGCTGLTSVTLEKGINIINRNAFKDCTKLNDV
-247 KYNGHKTDWDKV
+247 KYNGHKTDWENV
-259 TVKTGNDT
+259 RVNIAGNDT
-267 LTSKVQYLCDINFDL
+267 LTSRVQYLCDINFDL
-282 DGGTVNGS
+282 NGGTINGS
-290 DTMATQTVYSNEK
+290 STMATQTVYSNEK

-308 CYQNDQTF
+308 CYPNDQPFVVPTD
-316 KIPIAP
+316 PVR
-322 QKEGYTFLGWYQQ
+322 EGYTFL
-335 DATAPTDP
+335 
-343 AEYVASDNVTF
+343 
-354 TAKWSQIYDVAFDA
+354 
-368 NANGD
+368 
-373 TVTRMPSTQKVPE
+373 
-386 TTTASL
+386 
-392 PTITPQ
+392 
-398 RTGYDFDGWYTQAEG
+398 GWYTQAEG

-498 FSMPDYDIILTA
+498 FSMPDYDITLTA

-523 LKFDAATGEVTSNN
+523 LKFDAVTGEVTSNN
-537 PQVNADDIIN
+537 AKVNADDIIN
-547 RKFYD
+547 KKFYD

-559 GEKLNDRGLPMEP
+559 GEKLNDRGLPTEP

-582 ETEKTAPANQ
+582 ETENTAPANQ
-592 ITGNQIKWSYNVPQE
+592 ITGNQIKWSYKVPQK

-634 GDITIEKGAT
+634 GNITIEKGAT

-733 EFYLICT
+733 EFYLICA

>member
-1 MHGILQIGII
+1 
-11 TFFCHSLYVVFLRH
+11 
-25 SSMKAR
+25 
-31 KSMKKRFVSLLV
+31 MKKRFVSLLV

-50 FLPIG
+50 FLPME
-55 AVAAPTN
+55 AVAATK
-62 EIIQGNLKYTVNN
+62 ITKGNLKYIVNA
-75 YTVND
+75 D
-80 GGESVTVSGISE
+80 GKSVTVSG
-92 STSEKPTHLTIES
+92 TSENPTQLTIGS
-105 SISSN
+105 SISDGN
-110 GKNYTVTEIGN
+110 GKSYTVTKIGMG
-121 WAFEEWN
+121 AFNNVRN
-128 TLTEVTLPHTVEI
+128 TLTEVTLPPTLDEI
-141 IGFQAFFNCSNLT
+141 EDSAFFKCSSLT
-154 NVTIPE
+154 EITIPE
-160 GVRKIGQI
+160 GVTKIGTN
-168 AFNGCSQLTSI
+168 AFYGCSQLTSI
-179 TIPGTIEVMTMAFSG
+179 TIPSTIKNMDAAFPS
-194 NTALSHVT
+194 NPKLSQVT
-202 LTNGISEISSSAFE
+202 LTNGIYRISSSAFKD
-216 GCTGLTEVEI
+216 CTGLTEIKVPTSVYEI
-226 PASVNEIRQ
+226 CS
-235 DAFNGCTNLSDV
+235 DAFNGCTGLTSVTLEKGINIINRNAFKDCTELNDV
-247 KYNGHKTDWDKV
+247 KYNGYKTDWEKV
-259 TVKTGNDT
+259 RVNNAGNDT
-267 LTSKVQYLCDINFDL
+267 LTSKVQYLCDITFDL
-282 DGGTVNGS
+282 NGGTINGS

-303 LGTAK
+303 LGTASV
-308 CYQNDQTF
+308 
-316 KIPIAP
+316 
-322 QKEGYTFLGWYQQ
+322 
-335 DATAPTDP
+335 PTTP
-343 AEYVASDNVTF
+343 
-354 TAKWSQIYDVAFDA
+354 
-368 NANGD
+368 
-373 TVTRMPSTQKVPE
+373 
-386 TTTASL
+386 
-392 PTITPQ
+392 PQ

-446 NKETNS
+446 NKKTNS

-498 FSMPDYDIILTA
+498 FSMPDYDITLTA

-523 LKFDAATGEVTSNN
+523 LKFDAVTGEVTSNN
-537 PQVNADDIIN
+537 TQVNADDIIN

-559 GEKLNDRGLPMEP
+559 GEKLNDRGLPTEP

-582 ETEKTAPANQ
+582 ETENTAPANQ
-592 ITGNQIKWSYNVPQE
+592 ITGNQIKWSYNVPQK

-620 IAKVNGKDT
+620 IAKVNGKDA

-668 SVLNA
+668 SVLSA
-673 VDPKAETI
+673 VEPKAETI
-681 TFTMPGENVIIEAM
+681 TITMPGENVIIEAM

-733 EFYLICT
+733 EFYLICA

-779 KAITWAVENDLLKAA
+779 KAIAWAVENDLLKAA
-794 KNNGETYEATDPV
+794 KSNGETYEATDPV

>member
-1 MHGILQIGII
+1 
-11 TFFCHSLYVVFLRH
+11 
-25 SSMKAR
+25 
-31 KSMKKRFVSLLV
+31 MKKRFVSLLV

-50 FLPIG
+50 FLPMG
-55 AVAAPTN
+55 AVAATK
-62 EIIQGNLKYTVNN
+62 ITKGNLKYIVNA
-75 YTVND
+75 D
-80 GGESVTVSGISE
+80 GKSVTVSG
-92 STSEKPTHLTIES
+92 TSGKPTQLTIES
-105 SISSN
+105 SISDN
-110 GKNYTVTEIGN
+110 GTNYTVTKIAT
-121 WAFEEWN
+121 WAFNACN
-128 TLTEVTLPHTVEI
+128 TLTEVTLPNTVDEI
-141 IGFQAFFNCSNLT
+141 GYQAFFKCSNLT
-154 NVTIPE
+154 KVIIPE
-160 GVRKIGQI
+160 GVTKIGQA
-168 AFNGCSQLTSI
+168 AFYGCSQLTSI
-179 TIPGTIEVMTMAFSG
+179 TIPSTITNMDTAFSG

-202 LTNGISEISSSAFE
+202 LTNGISKISSNAFE
-216 GCTGLTEVEI
+216 RCTGLTEVEI
-226 PASVNEIRQ
+226 PASVDQICPF
-235 DAFNGCTNLSDV
+235 AFNGCTNLKRVLLEKNIKTINVNAFKDCTNLSDV
-247 KYNGHKTDWDKV
+247 KYNGYKTDWDKV
-259 TVKTGNDT
+259 TVNTTGNDT
-267 LTSKVQYLCDINFDL
+267 LISKVQYLCDINFDL
-282 DGGTVNGS
+282 NGGTINGS
-290 DTMATQTVYSNEK
+290 GTMDKQTVYSNEK
-303 LGTAK
+303 LGTA
-308 CYQNDQTF
+308 NV
-316 KIPIAP
+316 
-322 QKEGYTFLGWYQQ
+322 
-335 DATAPTDP
+335 PTTP
-343 AEYVASDNVTF
+343 
-354 TAKWSQIYDVAFDA
+354 
-368 NANGD
+368 
-373 TVTRMPSTQKVPE
+373 
-386 TTTASL
+386 
-392 PTITPQ
+392 PQ

-446 NKETNS
+446 NKKTNS

-498 FSMPDYDIILTA
+498 FSMPNYDITLTA

-523 LKFDAATGEVTSNN
+523 LKFDAVTGEVTSNST
-537 PQVNADDIIN
+537 QVNADDIIN

-559 GEKLNDRGLPMEP
+559 GEKLNDRGLPTEP

-582 ETEKTAPANQ
+582 ETENTAPANQ
-592 ITGNQIKWSYNVPQE
+592 ITGNQIKWSYNVPQK

-620 IAKVNGKDT
+620 IAKVNGKDA

-673 VDPKAETI
+673 VEPKAETI

-733 EFYLICT
+733 EFYLICA
-740 LPTGTAIPTNRGEL
+740 LPTGTAIPTTRGEL

-779 KAITWAVENDLLKAA
+779 KAIAWAVENDLLKAA

>member
-25 SSMKAR
+25 QSMKAG

-55 AVAAPTN
+55 AVAAAP
-62 EIIQGNLKYTVNN
+62 IKIGNLKYTVNA
-75 YTVND
+75 D
-80 GGESVTVSGISE
+80 GKSVTVSG
-92 STSEKPTHLTIES
+92 TSRNPKQLTIES
-105 SISSN
+105 SISDGN
-110 GKNYTVTEIGN
+110 GNSYTVTKIGMG
-121 WAFEEWN
+121 AFN
-128 TLTEVTLPHTVEI
+128 STLEEVTLPPTLDEI
-141 IGFQAFFNCSNLT
+141 EDSAFFKCSSLT
-154 NVTIPE
+154 EITIPE
-160 GVRKIGQI
+160 GVTKIGTN
-168 AFNGCSQLTSI
+168 AFYGCSQLTSI
-179 TIPGTIEVMTMAFSG
+179 TIPSTIKNMDTAFPS
-194 NTALSHVT
+194 NPKLSQVT
-202 LTNGISEISSSAFE
+202 LTNGIYRISSSAFKD
-216 GCTGLTEVEI
+216 CTGLTEIKIPTSVYEI
-226 PASVNEIRQ
+226 CS
-235 DAFNGCTNLSDV
+235 DAFNGCTGLTSVTLEKGINIINRNAFKDCTKLNDV
-247 KYNGHKTDWDKV
+247 KYNGHKTDWENV
-259 TVKTGNDT
+259 RVNIAGNDT
-267 LTSKVQYLCDINFDL
+267 LTSRVQYLCDINFDL
-282 DGGTVNGS
+282 NGGTINGS
-290 DTMATQTVYSNEK
+290 STMATQTVYSNEK

-308 CYQNDQTF
+308 CYPNDQPFVVPTD
-316 KIPIAP
+316 PVR
-322 QKEGYTFLGWYQQ
+322 EGYTFL
-335 DATAPTDP
+335 
-343 AEYVASDNVTF
+343 
-354 TAKWSQIYDVAFDA
+354 
-368 NANGD
+368 
-373 TVTRMPSTQKVPE
+373 
-386 TTTASL
+386 
-392 PTITPQ
+392 
-398 RTGYDFDGWYTQAEG
+398 GWYTQAEG

-498 FSMPDYDIILTA
+498 FSMPDYDITLTA

-537 PQVNADDIIN
+537 AKVNADDIIN

-559 GEKLNDRGLPMEP
+559 GEKLNDRGLPTEP

-582 ETEKTAPANQ
+582 ETENTAPANQ
-592 ITGNQIKWSYNVPQE
+592 ITGNQIKWSYKVPQK

-634 GDITIEKGAT
+634 GNITIEKGAT

-668 SVLNA
+668 S
-673 VDPKAETI
+673 
-681 TFTMPGENVIIEAM
+681 
-695 TKDASIEEEPN
+695 
-706 ILGTTLIIGTAA
+706 
-718 AGTAVL
+718 
-724 AYQTYQLGT
+724 
-733 EFYLICT
+733 
-740 LPTGTAIPTNRGEL
+740 
-754 AELVWNNAGKPE
+754 
-766 PAAVLNANATETD
+766 VLNANATETD

>member
-1 MHGILQIGII
+1 
-11 TFFCHSLYVVFLRH
+11 
-25 SSMKAR
+25 
-31 KSMKKRFVSLLV
+31 MKKRFVSLLV

-50 FLPIG
+50 FLPMG

-80 GGESVTVSGISE
+80 DGESVTVSGTSE
-92 STSEKPTHLTIES
+92 STSEKPTQLNIES

-110 GKNYTVTEIGN
+110 GKNYTVTEIVN
-121 WAFEEWN
+121 WAFKEWN
-128 TLTEVTLPHTVEI
+128 TLTEVTLPNTVEI

-154 NVTIPE
+154 KVIIPE
-160 GVRKIGQI
+160 GVRKIGQN

-179 TIPGTIEVMTMAFSG
+179 TIPSTIENMNTAFSG

-202 LTNGISEISSSAFE
+202 LTNGISEISYSAFE

-226 PASVNEIRQ
+226 PSSVNKIRQ

-259 TVKTGNDT
+259 TVETGNDT
-267 LTSKVQYLCDINFDL
+267 LTSKVRYLCDINFDL
-282 DGGTVNGS
+282 NGGTINGS
-290 DTMATQTVYSNEK
+290 GTIDKQTVYSNEK
-303 LGTAK
+303 LGTAS
-308 CYQNDQTF
+308 
-316 KIPIAP
+316 
-322 QKEGYTFLGWYQQ
+322 
-335 DATAPTDP
+335 
-343 AEYVASDNVTF
+343 V
-354 TAKWSQIYDVAFDA
+354 
-368 NANGD
+368 
-373 TVTRMPSTQKVPE
+373 
-386 TTTASL
+386 

-418 FTEAVSSNITLYA
+418 FTEAVSSNIILYA

-446 NKETNS
+446 NKKTNS

-498 FSMPDYDIILTA
+498 FSMPDYDITLTA

-523 LKFDAATGEVTSNN
+523 LKFDAVTGEVTSNN
-537 PQVNADDIIN
+537 TQVNADDIIN

-559 GEKLNDRGLPMEP
+559 GEKLNDRGLPTEP

-582 ETEKTAPANQ
+582 ETENTAPANQ
-592 ITGNQIKWSYNVPQE
+592 ITGNQIKWSYNVPQK

-620 IAKVNGKDT
+620 IAKVNGKDA

-673 VDPKAETI
+673 VEPKAETI

-733 EFYLICT
+733 EFYLICA

-754 AELVWNNAGKPE
+754 AALVWNNAGKPE

-779 KAITWAVENDLLKAA
+779 KAIAWAVENDLLKAA
-794 KNNGETYEATDPV
+794 KSNGETYEATDPV